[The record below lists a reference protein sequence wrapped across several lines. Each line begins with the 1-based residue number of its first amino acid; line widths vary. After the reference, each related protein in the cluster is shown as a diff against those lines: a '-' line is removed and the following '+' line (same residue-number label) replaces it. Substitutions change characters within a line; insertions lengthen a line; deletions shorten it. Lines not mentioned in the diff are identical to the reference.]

1 MEQKGTGSRLFGSR
15 TRMVMLALG
24 AGFAALIIRLFYLQ
38 VVQADMWREKASS
51 QQMYSTSI
59 SANRGNIFDRN
70 MKTLAKSVTVWTVF
84 ISPAEMEE
92 NQRELVASGLSEI
105 LDVDYDMV
113 YEKSLKTWRYNE
125 TIKKKVDNDT
135 GDRVTAFIKENDIK
149 GIYLSEDSMRYYP
162 YGNLA
167 STVLGFTGNDGS
179 GAYGLEA
186 YYNKTLS
193 GTNGVIASVRNA
205 KGTAM
210 PFSEQQIF
218 DAEDGQSLVLTID
231 ETVQHYL
238 EKHLE
243 NAVQEHE
250 VQNRAVG
257 IVMNVKTGE
266 VLGMSTKP
274 DFDPNKPGEI
284 YDPNI
289 KEELDEMKEEA
300 GSDEE
305 KLDAYY
311 EALGEAQLSQWRN
324 KAISDPYEPGSV
336 FKLITASAALETGT
350 VTGSTYF
357 HCPGYIEVAGNRIA
371 CWKRGGHGDLDF
383 VGAIKG
389 SCNPAFIMTG
399 QALGAELF
407 MEYLDKFGLYGLTGV
422 DLPGEATSIMHS
434 RDTMMNENKAS
445 LSSAS
450 FGQTFK
456 VTALQLMTAVNASVN
471 GGYLMQPYVVSQVLD
486 GDGNVIS
493 NTEPVVVR
501 QVISE
506 ETSALVASYAE
517 QVVSGSGGSGARAAV
532 PGYRIGGKTGTS
544 QKLDQDGDDI
554 ILSFY
559 GFAPADDPEIA
570 VLVMLDEPQKN
581 NQYGSV
587 IAAPVVG
594 NILADILPYL
604 GFEPNYTEEQLSSAD
619 MATPYLINYGLQD
632 AQTNLVQAGLQYRVV
647 GNGTVVVNQ
656 TPGAA
661 MPIPGGGT
669 VVLYTEEIEKQTA
682 AVPYVIG
689 KSGNEANRMILNS
702 GFNIK
707 IEGESIEHEGCV
719 AVSQSIEAGENAEIG
734 TVITVTF
741 EVQGN
746 ALPD

>member
-1 MEQKGTGSRLFGSR
+1 MAIKGSKAPGGRVRL
-15 TRMVMLALG
+15 VMLMLG
-24 AGFAALIIRLFYLQ
+24 AAMAVLIVRLFYLQ
-38 VVQADMWREKASS
+38 VVQADMWKEKASS

-59 SANRGNIFDRN
+59 TATRGNIYDRN
-70 MKTLAKSVTVWTVF
+70 MKTLARSVTVWTVF
-84 ISPAEMEE
+84 ISPAEMKEE
-92 NQRELVASGLSEI
+92 QRELVASGLSEI

-135 GDRVTAFIKENDIK
+135 ADEVTAFIQENDIR
-149 GIYLSEDSMRYYP
+149 GIYLTEESMRYYP

-167 STVLGFTGNDGS
+167 STVLGFTGSDGS

-186 YYNKTLS
+186 YYNKALS
-193 GTNGVIASVRNA
+193 GTDGVIASVRNA

-210 PFSEQQIF
+210 PFSEQQIY

-266 VLGMSTKP
+266 ILAMSTKP
-274 DFDPNKPGEI
+274 DFDPNEPSAI
-284 YDPNI
+284 YDTATA
-289 KEELDEMKEEA
+289 EALAEQLEEA
-300 GSDEE
+300 GGDEE

-311 EALGEAQLSQWRN
+311 EALGEAQLAQWRN

-350 VTGSTYF
+350 VTGSTPFY
-357 HCPGYIEVAGNRIA
+357 CPGYIEVAGNRIA
-371 CWKRGGHGDLDF
+371 CWKAGGHGNLDF

-407 MEYLDKFGLYGLTGV
+407 MEYLDKFGLYDVTGV

-434 RDTMMNENKAS
+434 RETMLNENMAS

-456 VTALQLMTAVNASVN
+456 VTALELMTAVNATVN

-486 GDGNVIS
+486 SDGNVIS
-493 NTEPVVVR
+493 STEPVVVR

-517 QVVSGSGGSGARAAV
+517 QVVSGEGGSGARAAV

-544 QKLDQDGDDI
+544 QKLDQEGDET

-604 GFEPNYTEEQLSSAD
+604 GFEPSYTEEELSSAD
-619 MATPYLINYGLQD
+619 MPTPYL
-632 AQTNLVQAGLQYRVV
+632 RV
-647 GNGTVVVNQ
+647 
-656 TPGAA
+656 
-661 MPIPGGGT
+661 
-669 VVLYTEEIEKQTA
+669 
-682 AVPYVIG
+682 
-689 KSGNEANRMILNS
+689 
-702 GFNIK
+702 
-707 IEGESIEHEGCV
+707 
-719 AVSQSIEAGENAEIG
+719 
-734 TVITVTF
+734 
-741 EVQGN
+741 
-746 ALPD
+746 

>member
-1 MEQKGTGSRLFGSR
+1 MAIKGSKAPGGRVRL
-15 TRMVMLALG
+15 VMLMLG
-24 AGFAALIIRLFYLQ
+24 AAMAVLIVRLFYLQ
-38 VVQADMWREKASS
+38 VVQADMWKEKASS

-59 SANRGNIFDRN
+59 TATRGNIYDRN
-70 MKTLAKSVTVWTVF
+70 MKTLARSVTVWTVF
-84 ISPAEMEE
+84 ISPAEMKEE
-92 NQRELVASGLSEI
+92 QRELVASGLSEI

-125 TIKKKVDNDT
+125 TIKRRVDNDT
-135 GDRVTAFIKENDIK
+135 ADEVTAFIQENDIR
-149 GIYLSEDSMRYYP
+149 GIYLTEESMRYYP

-167 STVLGFTGNDGS
+167 STVLGFTGSDGS

-186 YYNKTLS
+186 YYNKALS
-193 GTNGVIASVRNA
+193 GTDGVIASVRNA

-210 PFSEQQIF
+210 PFSEQQIY

-257 IVMNVKTGE
+257 IVMDVKTGE
-266 VLGMSTKP
+266 ILAMSTKP
-274 DFDPNKPGEI
+274 DFDPNEPSAI
-284 YDPNI
+284 YDTATA
-289 KEELDEMKEEA
+289 EALAEQLEEA
-300 GSDEE
+300 GGDEE

-311 EALGEAQLSQWRN
+311 EALGEAQLAQWRN

-350 VTGSTYF
+350 VTGSTPFY
-357 HCPGYIEVAGNRIA
+357 CPGYIEVAGNRIA
-371 CWKRGGHGDLDF
+371 CWKAGGHGNLDF

-407 MEYLDKFGLYGLTGV
+407 MEYLDKFGLYDVTGV

-434 RDTMMNENKAS
+434 RETMLNENMAS

-456 VTALQLMTAVNASVN
+456 VTALELMTAVNATVN

-486 GDGNVIS
+486 SDGNVIS
-493 NTEPVVVR
+493 STEPVVVR

-517 QVVSGSGGSGARAAV
+517 QVVSGEGGSGARAAV

-544 QKLDQDGDDI
+544 QKLDQEGDET

-594 NILADILPYL
+594 NVLADILPYL
-604 GFEPNYTEEQLSSAD
+604 GFEPSYTEEELSSAD
-619 MATPYLINYGLQD
+619 MATPYLINYGLQE
-632 AQTNLVQAGLQYRVV
+632 AQSTLVQAGLEYRVV
-647 GNGTVVVNQ
+647 GSGTTVVGQ

-669 VVLYTEEIEKQTA
+669 VVLYTEEGEKTTA
-682 AVPYVIG
+682 SVPYVIG
-689 KSGNEANRMILNS
+689 KTGNEANRLILNA

-707 IEGESIEHEGCV
+707 IEGESLEHEGCV
-719 AVSQSIEAGENAEIG
+719 AVAQSIEAGENAEIG

>member
-1 MEQKGTGSRLFGSR
+1 MAIKGSKAPGGRVRL
-15 TRMVMLALG
+15 VMLMLG
-24 AGFAALIIRLFYLQ
+24 AAMAVLIVRLFYLQ
-38 VVQADMWREKASS
+38 VVQADMWKEKASS

-59 SANRGNIFDRN
+59 TATRGNIYDRN
-70 MKTLAKSVTVWTVF
+70 MKTLARSVTVWTVF
-84 ISPAEMEE
+84 ISPAEMKEE
-92 NQRELVASGLSEI
+92 QRELVASGLSEI

-135 GDRVTAFIKENDIK
+135 ADEVTAFIQENDIK
-149 GIYLSEDSMRYYP
+149 GIYLTEESMRYYP

-167 STVLGFTGNDGS
+167 STVLGFTGSDGS

-186 YYNKTLS
+186 YYNKALS
-193 GTNGVIASVRNA
+193 GTDGVIASVRNA

-210 PFSEQQIF
+210 PFSEQQIY

-266 VLGMSTKP
+266 ILAMSTKP
-274 DFDPNKPGEI
+274 DFDPNEPSAI
-284 YDPNI
+284 YDTATA
-289 KEELDEMKEEA
+289 EALAEQLEEA
-300 GSDEE
+300 GGDEE

-311 EALGEAQLSQWRN
+311 EALGEAQLAQWRN

-350 VTGSTYF
+350 VTGSTPFY
-357 HCPGYIEVAGNRIA
+357 CPGYIEVAGNRIA
-371 CWKRGGHGDLDF
+371 CWKAGGHGNLDF

-407 MEYLDKFGLYGLTGV
+407 MEYLDKFGLYDVTGV

-434 RDTMMNENKAS
+434 RETMLNENMAS

-456 VTALQLMTAVNASVN
+456 VTALELMTAVNATVN

-486 GDGNVIS
+486 SDGNVIS
-493 NTEPVVVR
+493 STEPVVVR

-517 QVVSGSGGSGARAAV
+517 QVVSGEGGSGARAAV

-544 QKLDQDGDDI
+544 QKLDQEGDET

-604 GFEPNYTEEQLSSAD
+604 GFEPSYTEEELSSAD
-619 MATPYLINYGLQD
+619 MATPYLINYGLQE
-632 AQTNLVQAGLQYRVV
+632 AQSTLVQAGLEYRVV
-647 GNGTVVVNQ
+647 GSGTTVVGQ

-669 VVLYTEEIEKQTA
+669 VVLYTEEGEKTTA
-682 AVPYVIG
+682 SVPYVIG
-689 KSGNEANRMILNS
+689 KTGNEANRLILNA

-707 IEGESIEHEGCV
+707 IEGESLEHEGCV
-719 AVSQSIEAGENAEIG
+719 AVAQSIEAGENAEIG

>member
-1 MEQKGTGSRLFGSR
+1 MAIKGSKAPGGRVRL
-15 TRMVMLALG
+15 VMLMLG
-24 AGFAALIIRLFYLQ
+24 AAMAVLIVRLFYLQ
-38 VVQADMWREKASS
+38 VVQADMWKEKASS

-59 SANRGNIFDRN
+59 TATRGNIYDRN
-70 MKTLAKSVTVWTVF
+70 MKTLARSVTVWTVF
-84 ISPAEMEE
+84 ISPAEMKEE
-92 NQRELVASGLSEI
+92 QRELVASGLSEI

-135 GDRVTAFIKENDIK
+135 ADAVTAFIQENDIR
-149 GIYLSEDSMRYYP
+149 GIYLTEESMRYYP

-167 STVLGFTGNDGS
+167 STVLGFTGSDGS

-186 YYNKTLS
+186 YYNKALS
-193 GTNGVIASVRNA
+193 GTDGVIASVRNA

-210 PFSEQQIF
+210 PFSEQQIY

-266 VLGMSTKP
+266 ILAMSTKP
-274 DFDPNKPGEI
+274 DFDPNEPSAI
-284 YDPNI
+284 YDTATA
-289 KEELDEMKEEA
+289 EALAEQLEEA
-300 GSDEE
+300 GGDEE

-311 EALGEAQLSQWRN
+311 EALGEAQLAQWRN

-350 VTGSTYF
+350 VTGSTPFY
-357 HCPGYIEVAGNRIA
+357 CPGYIEVAGNRIA
-371 CWKRGGHGDLDF
+371 CWKAGGHGNLDF

-407 MEYLDKFGLYGLTGV
+407 MEYLDKFGLYDVTGV

-434 RDTMMNENKAS
+434 RETMLNENMAS

-456 VTALQLMTAVNASVN
+456 VTALELMTAVNATVN

-486 GDGNVIS
+486 SDGNVIS
-493 NTEPVVVR
+493 STEPVVVR

-517 QVVSGSGGSGARAAV
+517 QVVSGEGGSGARAAV

-544 QKLDQDGDDI
+544 QKLDQEGDET

-604 GFEPNYTEEQLSSAD
+604 GFEPSYTEEELSSAD
-619 MATPYLINYGLQD
+619 MANPYLINYGLQE
-632 AQTNLVQAGLQYRVV
+632 AQSTLVQAGLEYRVV
-647 GNGTVVVNQ
+647 GSGTTVVGQ

-669 VVLYTEEIEKQTA
+669 VVLYTEEGEKTTA
-682 AVPYVIG
+682 SVPYVIG
-689 KSGNEANRMILNS
+689 KTGNEANRLILNA

-707 IEGESIEHEGCV
+707 IEGESLEHEGCV
-719 AVSQSIEAGENAEIG
+719 AVAQSIEAGENAEIG

>member
-1 MEQKGTGSRLFGSR
+1 MAIKGSKAPGGRVRL
-15 TRMVMLALG
+15 VMLMLG
-24 AGFAALIIRLFYLQ
+24 AAMAVLIVRLFYLQ
-38 VVQADMWREKASS
+38 VVQADMWKEKASS

-59 SANRGNIFDRN
+59 TATRGNIYDRN
-70 MKTLAKSVTVWTVF
+70 MKTLARSVTVWTVF
-84 ISPAEMEE
+84 ISPAEMKEE
-92 NQRELVASGLSEI
+92 QRELVASGLSEI

-135 GDRVTAFIKENDIK
+135 ADAVTAFIQENDIR
-149 GIYLSEDSMRYYP
+149 GIYLTEESMRYYP

-167 STVLGFTGNDGS
+167 STVLGFTGSDGS

-186 YYNKTLS
+186 YYNKALS
-193 GTNGVIASVRNA
+193 GTDGVIASVRNA

-210 PFSEQQIF
+210 PFSEQQIY

-257 IVMNVKTGE
+257 IVMDVKTGE
-266 VLGMSTKP
+266 ILAMSTKP
-274 DFDPNKPGEI
+274 DFDPNEPSAI
-284 YDPNI
+284 YDTAAA
-289 KEELDEMKEEA
+289 EALAEQLEEA
-300 GSDEE
+300 GGDEE

-311 EALGEAQLSQWRN
+311 EALGEAQLAQWRN

-350 VTGSTYF
+350 VTGSTPFY
-357 HCPGYIEVAGNRIA
+357 CPGYIEVAGNRIA
-371 CWKRGGHGDLDF
+371 CWKAGGHGNLDF

-407 MEYLDKFGLYGLTGV
+407 MEYLDKFGLYDVTGV

-434 RDTMMNENKAS
+434 RETMLNENMAS

-456 VTALQLMTAVNASVN
+456 VTALELMTAVNATVN

-486 GDGNVIS
+486 SDGNVIS
-493 NTEPVVVR
+493 STEPVVVR

-517 QVVSGSGGSGARAAV
+517 QVVSGEGGSGARAAV

-544 QKLDQDGDDI
+544 QKLDQEGDET

-604 GFEPNYTEEQLSSAD
+604 GFEPSYTEEELSSAD
-619 MATPYLINYGLQD
+619 MATPYLINYGLQE
-632 AQTNLVQAGLQYRVV
+632 AQSTLVQAGLEYRVV
-647 GNGTVVVNQ
+647 GSGTTVVGQ

-669 VVLYTEEIEKQTA
+669 VVLYTEEGEKTTA
-682 AVPYVIG
+682 SVPYVIG
-689 KSGNEANRMILNS
+689 KTGNEANRLILNA

-707 IEGESIEHEGCV
+707 IEGESLEHEGCV
-719 AVSQSIEAGENAEIG
+719 AVAQSIEAGENAEIG

>member
-1 MEQKGTGSRLFGSR
+1 MAIKGSKAPGGRVRL
-15 TRMVMLALG
+15 VMLMLG
-24 AGFAALIIRLFYLQ
+24 AAMTVLIVRLFYLQ
-38 VVQADMWREKASS
+38 VVQADMWKEKASS

-59 SANRGNIFDRN
+59 TATRGNIYDRN
-70 MKTLAKSVTVWTVF
+70 MKTLARSVTVWTVF
-84 ISPAEMEE
+84 ISPAEMKEE
-92 NQRELVASGLSEI
+92 QRELVASGLSEI

-135 GDRVTAFIKENDIK
+135 ADEVTAFIQENDIR
-149 GIYLSEDSMRYYP
+149 GIYLTEESMRYYP

-167 STVLGFTGNDGS
+167 STVLGFTGSDGS

-186 YYNKTLS
+186 YYNKALS
-193 GTNGVIASVRNA
+193 GTDGVIASVRNA

-210 PFSEQQIF
+210 PFSEQQIY

-257 IVMNVKTGE
+257 IVMDVKTGE
-266 VLGMSTKP
+266 ILAMSTKP
-274 DFDPNKPGEI
+274 DFDPNEPSAI
-284 YDPNI
+284 YDTAAA
-289 KEELDEMKEEA
+289 EALAEQLEEA
-300 GSDEE
+300 GGDEE

-311 EALGEAQLSQWRN
+311 EALGEAQLAQWRN

-350 VTGSTYF
+350 VTGSTPFY
-357 HCPGYIEVAGNRIA
+357 CPGYIEVAGNRIA
-371 CWKRGGHGDLDF
+371 CWKAGGHGNLDF

-407 MEYLDKFGLYGLTGV
+407 MEYLDKFGLYDVTGV

-434 RDTMMNENKAS
+434 RETMLNENMAS

-456 VTALQLMTAVNASVN
+456 VTALELMTAVNATVN

-486 GDGNVIS
+486 SDGNVIS
-493 NTEPVVVR
+493 STEPVVVR

-517 QVVSGSGGSGARAAV
+517 QVVSGEGGSGARAAV

-544 QKLDQDGDDI
+544 QKLDQEGDET

-604 GFEPNYTEEQLSSAD
+604 GFEPSYTEEELSSAD
-619 MATPYLINYGLQD
+619 MATPYLINYGLQE
-632 AQTNLVQAGLQYRVV
+632 AQSTLVQAGLEYRVV
-647 GNGTVVVNQ
+647 GSGTTVVGQ

-669 VVLYTEEIEKQTA
+669 VVLYTEEGEKTTA
-682 AVPYVIG
+682 SVPYVIG
-689 KSGNEANRMILNS
+689 KTGNEANRLILNA

-707 IEGESIEHEGCV
+707 IEGESLEHEGCV
-719 AVSQSIEAGENAEIG
+719 AVAQSIEAGENAEIG

>member
-1 MEQKGTGSRLFGSR
+1 MAIKGSKAPGGRVRL
-15 TRMVMLALG
+15 VMLMLG
-24 AGFAALIIRLFYLQ
+24 AAMAVLIVRLFYLQ
-38 VVQADMWREKASS
+38 VVQADMWKEKASS

-59 SANRGNIFDRN
+59 TATRGNIYDRN
-70 MKTLAKSVTVWTVF
+70 MKTLARSVTVWTVF
-84 ISPAEMEE
+84 ISPAEMKEE
-92 NQRELVASGLSEI
+92 QRELVASGLSEI

-125 TIKKKVDNDT
+125 TIKRKVDNDT
-135 GDRVTAFIKENDIK
+135 ADEVTAFIQENDIR
-149 GIYLSEDSMRYYP
+149 GIYLTEESMRYYP

-167 STVLGFTGNDGS
+167 STVLGFTGSDGS

-186 YYNKTLS
+186 YYNKALS
-193 GTNGVIASVRNA
+193 GTDGVIASVRNA

-210 PFSEQQIF
+210 PFSEQQIY

-257 IVMNVKTGE
+257 IVMDVKTGE
-266 VLGMSTKP
+266 ILAMSTKP
-274 DFDPNKPGEI
+274 DFDPNEPSAI
-284 YDPNI
+284 YDTATA
-289 KEELDEMKEEA
+289 EALAEQLEEA
-300 GSDEE
+300 GGDEE

-311 EALGEAQLSQWRN
+311 EALGEAQLAQWRN

-350 VTGSTYF
+350 VTGSTPFY
-357 HCPGYIEVAGNRIA
+357 CPGYIEVAGNRIA
-371 CWKRGGHGDLDF
+371 CWKAGGHGNIDF

-407 MEYLDKFGLYGLTGV
+407 MEYLDKFGLYDVTGV

-434 RDTMMNENKAS
+434 RETMLNENMAS

-456 VTALQLMTAVNASVN
+456 VTALELMTAVNATVN

-486 GDGNVIS
+486 SDGNVIS
-493 NTEPVVVR
+493 STEPVVVR

-517 QVVSGSGGSGARAAV
+517 QVVSGEGGSGARAAV

-544 QKLDQDGDDI
+544 QKLDQEGDET

-604 GFEPNYTEEQLSSAD
+604 GFEPSYTEEELSSAD
-619 MATPYLINYGLQD
+619 MATPYLINYGLQE
-632 AQTNLVQAGLQYRVV
+632 AQSTLVQAGLEYRVV
-647 GNGTVVVNQ
+647 GSGTTVVGQ

-669 VVLYTEEIEKQTA
+669 VVLYTEEGEKTTA
-682 AVPYVIG
+682 SVPYVIG
-689 KSGNEANRMILNS
+689 KTGNEANRLILNA

-707 IEGESIEHEGCV
+707 IEGESLEHEGCV
-719 AVSQSIEAGENAEIG
+719 AVAQSIEAGENAEIG

>member
-1 MEQKGTGSRLFGSR
+1 MAIKGSKAPGGRVRL
-15 TRMVMLALG
+15 VMLMLG
-24 AGFAALIIRLFYLQ
+24 AAMTVLIVRLFYLQ
-38 VVQADMWREKASS
+38 VVQADMWKEKASS

-59 SANRGNIFDRN
+59 TATRGNIYDRN
-70 MKTLAKSVTVWTVF
+70 MKTLARSVTVWTVF
-84 ISPAEMEE
+84 ISPAEMKEE
-92 NQRELVASGLSEI
+92 QRELVASGLSEI

-135 GDRVTAFIKENDIK
+135 ADEVTAFIQENDIK
-149 GIYLSEDSMRYYP
+149 GIYLTEESMRYYP

-167 STVLGFTGNDGS
+167 STVLGFTGSDGS

-186 YYNKTLS
+186 YYNKALS
-193 GTNGVIASVRNA
+193 GTDGVIASVRNA

-210 PFSEQQIF
+210 PFSEQQIY

-257 IVMNVKTGE
+257 IVMDVKTGE
-266 VLGMSTKP
+266 ILAMSTKP
-274 DFDPNKPGEI
+274 DFDPNEPSAI
-284 YDPNI
+284 YDTTTA
-289 KEELDEMKEEA
+289 EALAEQLEEA
-300 GSDEE
+300 GGDEE

-311 EALGEAQLSQWRN
+311 EALGEAQLAQWRN

-350 VTGSTYF
+350 VTGSTPFY
-357 HCPGYIEVAGNRIA
+357 CPGYIEVAGNRIA
-371 CWKRGGHGDLDF
+371 CWKAGGHGNLDF

-407 MEYLDKFGLYGLTGV
+407 MEYLDKFGLYDVTGV

-434 RDTMMNENKAS
+434 RETMLNENMAS

-456 VTALQLMTAVNASVN
+456 VTALELMTAVNATVN

-486 GDGNVIS
+486 SDGNVIS
-493 NTEPVVVR
+493 STEPVVVR

-517 QVVSGSGGSGARAAV
+517 QVVSGEGGSGARAAV

-544 QKLDQDGDDI
+544 QKLDQEGDET

-604 GFEPNYTEEQLSSAD
+604 GFEPSYTEEELSSAD
-619 MATPYLINYGLQD
+619 MATPYLINYGLQE
-632 AQTNLVQAGLQYRVV
+632 AQSTLVQAGLEYRVV
-647 GNGTVVVNQ
+647 GSGTTVVGQ

-669 VVLYTEEIEKQTA
+669 VVLYTEEGEKTTA
-682 AVPYVIG
+682 SVPYVIG
-689 KSGNEANRMILNS
+689 KTGNEANRLILNA

-707 IEGESIEHEGCV
+707 IEGESLEHEGCV
-719 AVSQSIEAGENAEIG
+719 AVAQSIEAGENAEIG

>member
-1 MEQKGTGSRLFGSR
+1 MAIKGSKAPGGRVRL
-15 TRMVMLALG
+15 VMLMLG
-24 AGFAALIIRLFYLQ
+24 AAMAVLIVRLFYLQ
-38 VVQADMWREKASS
+38 VVQADMWKEKASS

-59 SANRGNIFDRN
+59 TATRGNIYDRN
-70 MKTLAKSVTVWTVF
+70 MKTLARSVTVWTVF
-84 ISPAEMEE
+84 ISPAEMKEE
-92 NQRELVASGLSEI
+92 QRELVASGLSEI

-135 GDRVTAFIKENDIK
+135 ADEVTAFIQENDIK
-149 GIYLSEDSMRYYP
+149 GIYLTEESMRYYP

-167 STVLGFTGNDGS
+167 STVLGFTGSDGS

-186 YYNKTLS
+186 YYNKALS
-193 GTNGVIASVRNA
+193 GTDGVIASVRNA

-210 PFSEQQIF
+210 PFSEQQIY

-257 IVMNVKTGE
+257 IVMDVKTGE
-266 VLGMSTKP
+266 ILAMSTKP
-274 DFDPNKPGEI
+274 DFDPNEPSAI
-284 YDPNI
+284 YDTTTA
-289 KEELDEMKEEA
+289 EALAEQLEEA
-300 GSDEE
+300 GGDEE

-311 EALGEAQLSQWRN
+311 EALGEAQLAQWRN

-350 VTGSTYF
+350 VTGSTPFY
-357 HCPGYIEVAGNRIA
+357 CPGYIEVAGNRIA
-371 CWKRGGHGDLDF
+371 CWKAGGHGNLDF

-407 MEYLDKFGLYGLTGV
+407 MEYLDKFGLYDVTGV

-434 RDTMMNENKAS
+434 RETMLNENMAS

-456 VTALQLMTAVNASVN
+456 VTALELMTAVNATVN

-486 GDGNVIS
+486 SDGNVIS
-493 NTEPVVVR
+493 STEPVVVR

-517 QVVSGSGGSGARAAV
+517 QVVSGEGGSGARAAV

-544 QKLDQDGDDI
+544 QKLDQEGDET

-604 GFEPNYTEEQLSSAD
+604 GFEPSYTEEELSSAD
-619 MATPYLINYGLQD
+619 MATPYLINYGLQE
-632 AQTNLVQAGLQYRVV
+632 AQSTLVQAGLEYRVV
-647 GNGTVVVNQ
+647 GSGTTVVGQ

-669 VVLYTEEIEKQTA
+669 VVLYTEEGEKTTA
-682 AVPYVIG
+682 SVPYVIG
-689 KSGNEANRMILNS
+689 KTGNEANRLILNA

-707 IEGESIEHEGCV
+707 IEGESLEHEGCV
-719 AVSQSIEAGENAEIG
+719 AVAQSIEAGENAEIG

>member
-1 MEQKGTGSRLFGSR
+1 MAIKGSKAPGGRVRL
-15 TRMVMLALG
+15 VMLMLG
-24 AGFAALIIRLFYLQ
+24 AAMAVLIVRLFYLQ
-38 VVQADMWREKASS
+38 VVQADMWKEKASS

-59 SANRGNIFDRN
+59 TATRGNIYDRN
-70 MKTLAKSVTVWTVF
+70 MKTLARSVTVWTVF
-84 ISPAEMEE
+84 ISPAEMKEE
-92 NQRELVASGLSEI
+92 QRELVASGLSEI

-135 GDRVTAFIKENDIK
+135 ADEVTAFIQENDIK
-149 GIYLSEDSMRYYP
+149 GIYLTEESMRYYP

-167 STVLGFTGNDGS
+167 STVLGFTGSDGS

-186 YYNKTLS
+186 YYNKALS
-193 GTNGVIASVRNA
+193 GTDGVIASVRNA

-210 PFSEQQIF
+210 PFSEQQIY

-266 VLGMSTKP
+266 ILAMSTKP
-274 DFDPNKPGEI
+274 DFDPNEPSAI
-284 YDPNI
+284 YDTAAA
-289 KEELDEMKEEA
+289 EALAEQLEEA
-300 GSDEE
+300 GGDEE

-311 EALGEAQLSQWRN
+311 EALGEAQLAQWRN

-350 VTGSTYF
+350 VTGSTPFY
-357 HCPGYIEVAGNRIA
+357 CPGYIEVAGNRIA
-371 CWKRGGHGDLDF
+371 CWKAGGHGNLDF

-407 MEYLDKFGLYGLTGV
+407 MEYLDKFGLYDVTGV

-434 RDTMMNENKAS
+434 RETMLNENMAS

-456 VTALQLMTAVNASVN
+456 VTALELMTAVNATVN

-486 GDGNVIS
+486 SDGNVIS
-493 NTEPVVVR
+493 STEPVVVR

-517 QVVSGSGGSGARAAV
+517 QVVSGEGGSGARAAV

-544 QKLDQDGDDI
+544 QKLDQEGDET

-604 GFEPNYTEEQLSSAD
+604 GFEPSYTEEELSSAD
-619 MATPYLINYGLQD
+619 MATPYLINYGLQE
-632 AQTNLVQAGLQYRVV
+632 AQSTLVQAGLEYRVV
-647 GNGTVVVNQ
+647 GSGTTVVGQ

-669 VVLYTEEIEKQTA
+669 VVLYTEEGEKTTA
-682 AVPYVIG
+682 SVPYVIG
-689 KSGNEANRMILNS
+689 KTGNEANRLILNA

-707 IEGESIEHEGCV
+707 IEGESLEHEGCV
-719 AVSQSIEAGENAEIG
+719 AVAQSIEAGENAEIG

>member
-1 MEQKGTGSRLFGSR
+1 MAIKGSKAPGGRVRL
-15 TRMVMLALG
+15 VMLMLG
-24 AGFAALIIRLFYLQ
+24 AAMTVLIVRLFYLQ
-38 VVQADMWREKASS
+38 VVQADMWKEKASS

-59 SANRGNIFDRN
+59 TATRGNIYDRN
-70 MKTLAKSVTVWTVF
+70 MKTLARSVTVWTVF
-84 ISPAEMEE
+84 ISPAEMKEE
-92 NQRELVASGLSEI
+92 QRELVASGLSEI

-125 TIKKKVDNDT
+125 TIKRRVDNDT
-135 GDRVTAFIKENDIK
+135 ADEVTAFIQENDIR
-149 GIYLSEDSMRYYP
+149 GIYLTEESMRYYP

-167 STVLGFTGNDGS
+167 STVLGFTGRDGS

-186 YYNKTLS
+186 YYNKALS
-193 GTNGVIASVRNA
+193 GTDGVIASVRNA

-210 PFSEQQIF
+210 PFSEQQIY

-266 VLGMSTKP
+266 ILAMSTKP
-274 DFDPNKPGEI
+274 DFDPNEPSAI
-284 YDPNI
+284 YDTATA
-289 KEELDEMKEEA
+289 EALAEQLEEA
-300 GSDEE
+300 GGDEE

-311 EALGEAQLSQWRN
+311 EALGEAQLAQWRN

-350 VTGSTYF
+350 VTGSTPFY
-357 HCPGYIEVAGNRIA
+357 CPGYIEVAGNRIA
-371 CWKRGGHGDLDF
+371 CWKAGGHGNLDF

-407 MEYLDKFGLYGLTGV
+407 MEYLDKFGLYDVTGV

-434 RDTMMNENKAS
+434 RETMLNENMAS

-456 VTALQLMTAVNASVN
+456 VTALELMTAVNATVN

-486 GDGNVIS
+486 SDGNVIS
-493 NTEPVVVR
+493 STEPVVVR

-517 QVVSGSGGSGARAAV
+517 QVVSGEGGSGARAAV

-544 QKLDQDGDDI
+544 QKLDQEGDET

-604 GFEPNYTEEQLSSAD
+604 GFEPSYTEEELSSAD
-619 MATPYLINYGLQD
+619 MATPYLINYGLQE
-632 AQTNLVQAGLQYRVV
+632 AQSTLVQAGLEYRVV
-647 GNGTVVVNQ
+647 GSGTTVVGQ

-669 VVLYTEEIEKQTA
+669 VVLYTEEGEKTTA
-682 AVPYVIG
+682 SVPYVIG
-689 KSGNEANRMILNS
+689 KTGNEANRLILNA

-707 IEGESIEHEGCV
+707 IEGESLEHEGCV
-719 AVSQSIEAGENAEIG
+719 AVAQSIEAGENAEIG

>member
-1 MEQKGTGSRLFGSR
+1 MAIKGSKAPGGRVRL
-15 TRMVMLALG
+15 VMLMLG
-24 AGFAALIIRLFYLQ
+24 AAMAVLLVRLFYLQ
-38 VVQADMWREKASS
+38 VVQADMWKEKASS

-59 SANRGNIFDRN
+59 TATRGNIYDRN
-70 MKTLAKSVTVWTVF
+70 MKTLARSVTVWTVF
-84 ISPAEMEE
+84 ISPAEMKEE
-92 NQRELVASGLSEI
+92 QRELVASGLSEI

-125 TIKKKVDNDT
+125 TIKRKVDNDT
-135 GDRVTAFIKENDIK
+135 ADEVTAFIQENDIR
-149 GIYLSEDSMRYYP
+149 GIYLTEESMRYYP

-167 STVLGFTGNDGS
+167 STVLGFTGSDGS

-186 YYNKTLS
+186 YYNKALS
-193 GTNGVIASVRNA
+193 GTDGVIASVRNA

-210 PFSEQQIF
+210 PFSEQQIY

-257 IVMNVKTGE
+257 IVMDVKTGE
-266 VLGMSTKP
+266 ILAMSTKP
-274 DFDPNKPGEI
+274 DFDPNEPSAI
-284 YDPNI
+284 YDTAAA
-289 KEELDEMKEEA
+289 EALAEQLEEA
-300 GSDEE
+300 GGDEE

-311 EALGEAQLSQWRN
+311 EALGEAQLAQWRN

-350 VTGSTYF
+350 VTGSTPFY
-357 HCPGYIEVAGNRIA
+357 CPGYIEVAGNRIA
-371 CWKRGGHGDLDF
+371 CWKAGGHGNLDF

-407 MEYLDKFGLYGLTGV
+407 MEYLDKFGLYDVTGV

-434 RDTMMNENKAS
+434 RETMLNENMAS

-456 VTALQLMTAVNASVN
+456 VTALELMTAVNATVN

-486 GDGNVIS
+486 SDGNVIS
-493 NTEPVVVR
+493 STEPVVVR

-517 QVVSGSGGSGARAAV
+517 QVVSGEGGSGARAAV

-544 QKLDQDGDDI
+544 QKLDQEGDET

-604 GFEPNYTEEQLSSAD
+604 GFEPSYTEEELSSAD
-619 MATPYLINYGLQD
+619 MATPYLINYGLQE
-632 AQTNLVQAGLQYRVV
+632 AQSTLVQAGLEYRVV
-647 GNGTVVVNQ
+647 GSGTTIVGQ

-669 VVLYTEEIEKQTA
+669 VVLYTEEGEKTTA
-682 AVPYVIG
+682 SVPYVIG
-689 KSGNEANRMILNS
+689 KTGNEANRLILNA

-707 IEGESIEHEGCV
+707 IEGESLEHEGCV
-719 AVSQSIEAGENAEIG
+719 AVAQSIEAGENAEIG

>member
-1 MEQKGTGSRLFGSR
+1 MAIKGSKAPGGRVRL
-15 TRMVMLALG
+15 VMLMLG
-24 AGFAALIIRLFYLQ
+24 AAMAVLIVRLFYLQ
-38 VVQADMWREKASS
+38 VVQADMWKEKASS

-59 SANRGNIFDRN
+59 TATRGNIYDRN
-70 MKTLAKSVTVWTVF
+70 MKTLARSVTVWTVF
-84 ISPAEMEE
+84 ISPAEMKEE
-92 NQRELVASGLSEI
+92 QRELVASGLSEI

-135 GDRVTAFIKENDIK
+135 ADEVTAFIQENDIR
-149 GIYLSEDSMRYYP
+149 GIYLTEEAMRYYP

-167 STVLGFTGNDGS
+167 STVLGFTGSDGS

-186 YYNKTLS
+186 YYNKALS
-193 GTNGVIASVRNA
+193 GTDGVIASVRNA

-210 PFSEQQIF
+210 PFSEQQIY

-257 IVMNVKTGE
+257 IVMDVKTGE
-266 VLGMSTKP
+266 ILAMSTKP
-274 DFDPNKPGEI
+274 DFDPNEPSAI
-284 YDPNI
+284 YDTATA
-289 KEELDEMKEEA
+289 EALAEQLEEA
-300 GSDEE
+300 GGDEE

-311 EALGEAQLSQWRN
+311 EALGEAQLAQWRN

-350 VTGSTYF
+350 VTGSTPFY
-357 HCPGYIEVAGNRIA
+357 CPGYIEVAGNRIA
-371 CWKRGGHGDLDF
+371 CWKAGGHGNIDF

-407 MEYLDKFGLYGLTGV
+407 MEYLDKFGLYDVTGV

-434 RDTMMNENKAS
+434 RETMLNENMAS

-456 VTALQLMTAVNASVN
+456 VTALELMTAVNATVN

-486 GDGNVIS
+486 SDGNVIS
-493 NTEPVVVR
+493 STEPVVVR

-517 QVVSGSGGSGARAAV
+517 QVVSGEGGSGARAAV

-544 QKLDQDGDDI
+544 QKLDQEGDET

-604 GFEPNYTEEQLSSAD
+604 GFEPSYTEEELSSAD
-619 MATPYLINYGLQD
+619 MATPYLINYGLQE
-632 AQTNLVQAGLQYRVV
+632 AQSTLVQAGLEYRVV
-647 GNGTVVVNQ
+647 GSGTTVVGQ

-669 VVLYTEEIEKQTA
+669 VVLYTEEGEKTTA
-682 AVPYVIG
+682 SVPYVIG
-689 KSGNEANRMILNS
+689 KTGNEANRLILNA

-707 IEGESIEHEGCV
+707 IEGESLEHEGCV
-719 AVSQSIEAGENAEIG
+719 AVAQSIEAGENAEIG

>member
-1 MEQKGTGSRLFGSR
+1 MAIKGSKAPGGRVRL
-15 TRMVMLALG
+15 VMLMLG
-24 AGFAALIIRLFYLQ
+24 AAMAVLIVRLFYLQ
-38 VVQADMWREKASS
+38 VVQADMWKEKASS

-59 SANRGNIFDRN
+59 TATRGNIYDRN
-70 MKTLAKSVTVWTVF
+70 MKTLARSVTVWTVF
-84 ISPAEMEE
+84 ISPAEMKEE
-92 NQRELVASGLSEI
+92 QRELVASGLSEI

-125 TIKKKVDNDT
+125 TIKRRVDNDT
-135 GDRVTAFIKENDIK
+135 ADEVTAFIQENDIR
-149 GIYLSEDSMRYYP
+149 GIYLTEESMRYYP

-167 STVLGFTGNDGS
+167 STVLGFTGSDGS

-186 YYNKTLS
+186 YYNKALS
-193 GTNGVIASVRNA
+193 GTDGVIASVRNA

-210 PFSEQQIF
+210 PFSEQQIY

-257 IVMNVKTGE
+257 IVMDVKTGE
-266 VLGMSTKP
+266 ILAMSTKP
-274 DFDPNKPGEI
+274 DFDPNEPSAI
-284 YDPNI
+284 YDTTTA
-289 KEELDEMKEEA
+289 EALAEQLEEA
-300 GSDEE
+300 GGDEE

-311 EALGEAQLSQWRN
+311 EALGEAQLAQWRN

-350 VTGSTYF
+350 VTGSTPFY
-357 HCPGYIEVAGNRIA
+357 CPGYIEVAGNRIA
-371 CWKRGGHGDLDF
+371 CWKAGGHGNIDF

-407 MEYLDKFGLYGLTGV
+407 MEYLDKFGLYDVTGV

-434 RDTMMNENKAS
+434 RETMLNENMAS

-456 VTALQLMTAVNASVN
+456 VTALELMTAVNATVN

-486 GDGNVIS
+486 SDGNVIS
-493 NTEPVVVR
+493 STEPVVVR

-517 QVVSGSGGSGARAAV
+517 QVVSGEGGSGARAAV

-544 QKLDQDGDDI
+544 QKLDQEGDET

-604 GFEPNYTEEQLSSAD
+604 GFEPSYTEEELSSAD
-619 MATPYLINYGLQD
+619 MATPYLINYGLQE
-632 AQTNLVQAGLQYRVV
+632 AQSTLVQAGLEYRVV
-647 GNGTVVVNQ
+647 GSGTTVVGQ

-669 VVLYTEEIEKQTA
+669 VVLYTEEGEKTTA
-682 AVPYVIG
+682 SVPYVIG
-689 KSGNEANRMILNS
+689 KTGNEANRLILNA

-707 IEGESIEHEGCV
+707 IEGESLEHEGCV
-719 AVSQSIEAGENAEIG
+719 AVAQSIEAGENAEIG

>member
-1 MEQKGTGSRLFGSR
+1 MAIKGSKAPGGRVRL
-15 TRMVMLALG
+15 VMLMLG
-24 AGFAALIIRLFYLQ
+24 AAMAVLIVRLFYLQ
-38 VVQADMWREKASS
+38 VVQADMWKEKASS

-59 SANRGNIFDRN
+59 TATRGNIYDRN
-70 MKTLAKSVTVWTVF
+70 MKTLARSVTVWTVF
-84 ISPAEMEE
+84 ISPAEMKEE
-92 NQRELVASGLSEI
+92 QRELVASGLSEI

-135 GDRVTAFIKENDIK
+135 ADEVTAFIQENDIR
-149 GIYLSEDSMRYYP
+149 GIYLTEESMRYYP

-167 STVLGFTGNDGS
+167 STVLGFTGSDGS

-186 YYNKTLS
+186 YYNKALS
-193 GTNGVIASVRNA
+193 GTDGVIASVRNA

-210 PFSEQQIF
+210 PFSEQQIY

-266 VLGMSTKP
+266 ILAMSTKP
-274 DFDPNKPGEI
+274 DFDPNEPSAI
-284 YDPNI
+284 YDTATA
-289 KEELDEMKEEA
+289 EALAEQLEEA
-300 GSDEE
+300 GGDEE

-311 EALGEAQLSQWRN
+311 EALGEAQLAQWRN
-324 KAISDPYEPGSV
+324 KAISAPYEPGSV

-350 VTGSTYF
+350 VTGSTPFY
-357 HCPGYIEVAGNRIA
+357 CPGYIEVAGNRIA
-371 CWKRGGHGDLDF
+371 CWKAGGHGNLDF

-407 MEYLDKFGLYGLTGV
+407 MEYLDKFGLYDVTGV

-434 RDTMMNENKAS
+434 RETMLNENMAS

-456 VTALQLMTAVNASVN
+456 VTALELMTAVNATVN

-486 GDGNVIS
+486 SDGNVIS
-493 NTEPVVVR
+493 STEPVVVR

-517 QVVSGSGGSGARAAV
+517 QVVSGEGGSGARAAV

-544 QKLDQDGDDI
+544 QKLDQEGDET

-604 GFEPNYTEEQLSSAD
+604 GFEPSYTEEELSSAD
-619 MATPYLINYGLQD
+619 MATPYLINYGLQE
-632 AQTNLVQAGLQYRVV
+632 AQSTLVQAGLEYRVV
-647 GNGTVVVNQ
+647 GSGTTVVGQ

-669 VVLYTEEIEKQTA
+669 VVLYTEEGEKTTA
-682 AVPYVIG
+682 SVPYVIG
-689 KSGNEANRMILNS
+689 KTGNEANRLILNA

-707 IEGESIEHEGCV
+707 IEGESLEHEGCV
-719 AVSQSIEAGENAEIG
+719 AVAQSIEAGENAEIG

>member
-1 MEQKGTGSRLFGSR
+1 MAIKGSKAPGGRVRL
-15 TRMVMLALG
+15 VMLMLG
-24 AGFAALIIRLFYLQ
+24 AAMAVLIVRLFYLQ
-38 VVQADMWREKASS
+38 VVQADMWKEKASS

-59 SANRGNIFDRN
+59 TATRGNIYDRN
-70 MKTLAKSVTVWTVF
+70 MKTLARSVTVWTVF
-84 ISPAEMEE
+84 ISPAEMKEE
-92 NQRELVASGLSEI
+92 QRELVASGLSEI

-125 TIKKKVDNDT
+125 TIKRKVDNDT
-135 GDRVTAFIKENDIK
+135 ADEVTAFIQENDIR
-149 GIYLSEDSMRYYP
+149 GIYLTEESMRYYP

-167 STVLGFTGNDGS
+167 STVLGFTGSDGS

-186 YYNKTLS
+186 YYNKALS
-193 GTNGVIASVRNA
+193 GTDGVIASVRNA

-210 PFSEQQIF
+210 PFSEQQIY

-257 IVMNVKTGE
+257 IVMDVKTGE
-266 VLGMSTKP
+266 ILAMSTKP
-274 DFDPNKPGEI
+274 DFDPNEPSAI
-284 YDPNI
+284 YDTTTA
-289 KEELDEMKEEA
+289 EALAEQLEEA
-300 GSDEE
+300 GGDEE

-311 EALGEAQLSQWRN
+311 EALGEAQLAQWRN

-350 VTGSTYF
+350 VTGSTPFY
-357 HCPGYIEVAGNRIA
+357 CPGYIEVAGNRIA
-371 CWKRGGHGDLDF
+371 CWKAGGHGNLDF

-407 MEYLDKFGLYGLTGV
+407 MEYLDKFGLYDVTGV

-434 RDTMMNENKAS
+434 RETMLNENMAS

-456 VTALQLMTAVNASVN
+456 VTALELMTAVNATVN

-486 GDGNVIS
+486 SDGNVIS
-493 NTEPVVVR
+493 STEPVVVR

-517 QVVSGSGGSGARAAV
+517 QVVSGEGGSGARAAV

-544 QKLDQDGDDI
+544 QKLDQEGDET

-604 GFEPNYTEEQLSSAD
+604 GFEPSYTEEELSSAD
-619 MATPYLINYGLQD
+619 MATPYLINYGLQE
-632 AQTNLVQAGLQYRVV
+632 AQSTLVQAGLEYRVV
-647 GNGTVVVNQ
+647 GSGTTVVGQ

-669 VVLYTEEIEKQTA
+669 VVLYTEEGEKTTA
-682 AVPYVIG
+682 SVPYVIG
-689 KSGNEANRMILNS
+689 KTGNEANRLILNA

-707 IEGESIEHEGCV
+707 IEGESLEHEGCV
-719 AVSQSIEAGENAEIG
+719 AVAQSIEAGENAEIG

>member
-1 MEQKGTGSRLFGSR
+1 MAIKGSKAPGGRVRL
-15 TRMVMLALG
+15 VMLMLG
-24 AGFAALIIRLFYLQ
+24 AAMAVLIVRLFYLQ
-38 VVQADMWREKASS
+38 VVQADMWKEKASS

-59 SANRGNIFDRN
+59 TATRGNIYDRN
-70 MKTLAKSVTVWTVF
+70 MKTLARSVTVWTVF
-84 ISPAEMEE
+84 ISPAEMKEE
-92 NQRELVASGLSEI
+92 QRELVASGLSEI

-125 TIKKKVDNDT
+125 TIKRRVDNDT
-135 GDRVTAFIKENDIK
+135 ADEVTAFIQENDIK
-149 GIYLSEDSMRYYP
+149 GIYLTEESMRYYP

-167 STVLGFTGNDGS
+167 STVLGFTGSDGS

-186 YYNKTLS
+186 YYNKALS
-193 GTNGVIASVRNA
+193 GTDGVIASVRNA

-210 PFSEQQIF
+210 PFSEQQIY

-257 IVMNVKTGE
+257 IVMDVKTGE
-266 VLGMSTKP
+266 ILAMSTKP
-274 DFDPNKPGEI
+274 DFDPNEPSAI
-284 YDPNI
+284 YDTAAA
-289 KEELDEMKEEA
+289 EALAEQLEEA
-300 GSDEE
+300 GGDEE

-311 EALGEAQLSQWRN
+311 EALGEAQLAQWRN

-350 VTGSTYF
+350 VTGSTPFY
-357 HCPGYIEVAGNRIA
+357 CPGYIEVAGNRIA
-371 CWKRGGHGDLDF
+371 CWKAGGHGNLDF

-407 MEYLDKFGLYGLTGV
+407 MEYLDKFGLYDVTGV

-434 RDTMMNENKAS
+434 RETMLNENMAS

-456 VTALQLMTAVNASVN
+456 VTALELMTAVNATVN

-486 GDGNVIS
+486 SDGNVIS
-493 NTEPVVVR
+493 STEPVVVR

-517 QVVSGSGGSGARAAV
+517 QVVSGEGGSGARAAV

-544 QKLDQDGDDI
+544 QKLDQEGDET

-604 GFEPNYTEEQLSSAD
+604 GFEPSYTEEELSSAD
-619 MATPYLINYGLQD
+619 MATPYLINYGLQE
-632 AQTNLVQAGLQYRVV
+632 AQSTLVQAGLQYRVV
-647 GNGTVVVNQ
+647 GSGTTVVGQ

-669 VVLYTEEIEKQTA
+669 VVLYTEEGEKTTA
-682 AVPYVIG
+682 SVPYVIG
-689 KSGNEANRMILNS
+689 KTGNEANRLILNA

-707 IEGESIEHEGCV
+707 IEGESLEHEGCV
-719 AVSQSIEAGENAEIG
+719 AVAQSIEAGENAEIG

>member
-1 MEQKGTGSRLFGSR
+1 MAIKGSKAPGGRVRL
-15 TRMVMLALG
+15 VMLMLG
-24 AGFAALIIRLFYLQ
+24 AAMAVLIVRLFYLQ
-38 VVQADMWREKASS
+38 VVQADMWKEKASS

-59 SANRGNIFDRN
+59 TATRGNIYDRN
-70 MKTLAKSVTVWTVF
+70 MKTLARSVTVWTVF
-84 ISPAEMEE
+84 ISPAEMKEE
-92 NQRELVASGLSEI
+92 QRELVASGLSEI

-125 TIKKKVDNDT
+125 TIKRRVDNDT
-135 GDRVTAFIKENDIK
+135 ADEVTAFIQENDIK
-149 GIYLSEDSMRYYP
+149 GIYLTEESMRYYP

-167 STVLGFTGNDGS
+167 STVLGFTGSDGS

-186 YYNKTLS
+186 YYNKALS
-193 GTNGVIASVRNA
+193 GTDGVIASVRNA

-210 PFSEQQIF
+210 PFSEQQIY

-257 IVMNVKTGE
+257 IVMDVKTGE
-266 VLGMSTKP
+266 ILAMSTKP
-274 DFDPNKPGEI
+274 DFDPNEPSAI
-284 YDPNI
+284 YDTATA
-289 KEELDEMKEEA
+289 EALAEQLEEA
-300 GSDEE
+300 GGDEE

-311 EALGEAQLSQWRN
+311 EALGEAQLAQWRN

-350 VTGSTYF
+350 VTGSTPFY
-357 HCPGYIEVAGNRIA
+357 CPGYIEVAGNRIA
-371 CWKRGGHGDLDF
+371 CWKAGGHGNIDF

-407 MEYLDKFGLYGLTGV
+407 MEYLDKFGLYDVTGV
-422 DLPGEATSIMHS
+422 DLPGEATSIMPS
-434 RDTMMNENKAS
+434 RETMLNENMAS

-456 VTALQLMTAVNASVN
+456 VTALELMTAVNATVN

-486 GDGNVIS
+486 SDGNVIS
-493 NTEPVVVR
+493 STEPVVVR

-517 QVVSGSGGSGARAAV
+517 QVVSGEGGSGARAAV

-544 QKLDQDGDDI
+544 QKLDQEGDET

-604 GFEPNYTEEQLSSAD
+604 GFEPSYTEEELSSAD
-619 MATPYLINYGLQD
+619 MATPYLINYGLQE
-632 AQTNLVQAGLQYRVV
+632 AQSTLVQAGLEYRVV
-647 GNGTVVVNQ
+647 GSGTTVVGQ

-669 VVLYTEEIEKQTA
+669 VVLYTEEGEKTTA
-682 AVPYVIG
+682 SVPYVIG
-689 KSGNEANRMILNS
+689 KTGNEANRLILNA

-707 IEGESIEHEGCV
+707 IEGESLEHEGCV
-719 AVSQSIEAGENAEIG
+719 AVAQSIEAGENAEIG

>member
-1 MEQKGTGSRLFGSR
+1 MAIKGSKAPGGRVRL
-15 TRMVMLALG
+15 VMLMLG
-24 AGFAALIIRLFYLQ
+24 AAMAVLIVRLFYLQ
-38 VVQADMWREKASS
+38 VVQADMWKEKASS

-59 SANRGNIFDRN
+59 TATRGNIYDRN
-70 MKTLAKSVTVWTVF
+70 MKTLARSVTVWTVF
-84 ISPAEMEE
+84 ISPAEMKEE
-92 NQRELVASGLSEI
+92 QRELVASGLSEI

-125 TIKKKVDNDT
+125 TIKRRVDNDT
-135 GDRVTAFIKENDIK
+135 ADEVTAFIQENDIR
-149 GIYLSEDSMRYYP
+149 GIYLTEESMRYYP

-167 STVLGFTGNDGS
+167 STVLGFTGSDGS

-186 YYNKTLS
+186 YYNKALS
-193 GTNGVIASVRNA
+193 GTDGVIASVRNA

-210 PFSEQQIF
+210 PFSEQQIY

-266 VLGMSTKP
+266 ILAMSTKP
-274 DFDPNKPGEI
+274 DFDPNEPSAI
-284 YDPNI
+284 YDTTTA
-289 KEELDEMKEEA
+289 EALAEQLEEA
-300 GSDEE
+300 GGDEE

-311 EALGEAQLSQWRN
+311 EALGEAQLAQWRN

-350 VTGSTYF
+350 VTGSTPFY
-357 HCPGYIEVAGNRIA
+357 CPGYIEVAGNRIA
-371 CWKRGGHGDLDF
+371 CWKAGGHGNLDF

-407 MEYLDKFGLYGLTGV
+407 MEYLDKFGLYDVTGV

-434 RDTMMNENKAS
+434 RETMLNENMTS

-456 VTALQLMTAVNASVN
+456 VTALELMTAVNATVN

-486 GDGNVIS
+486 SDGNVIS
-493 NTEPVVVR
+493 STEPVVVR

-517 QVVSGSGGSGARAAV
+517 QVVSGEGGSGARAAV

-544 QKLDQDGDDI
+544 QKLDQEGDET

-604 GFEPNYTEEQLSSAD
+604 GFEPSYTEEELSSAD
-619 MATPYLINYGLQD
+619 MATPYLINYGLQE
-632 AQTNLVQAGLQYRVV
+632 AQSTLVQAGLEYRVV
-647 GNGTVVVNQ
+647 GSGTTVVGQ

-669 VVLYTEEIEKQTA
+669 VVLYTEEGEKTTA
-682 AVPYVIG
+682 SVPYVIG
-689 KSGNEANRMILNS
+689 KTGNEANRLILNA

-707 IEGESIEHEGCV
+707 IEGESLEHEGCV
-719 AVSQSIEAGENAEIG
+719 AVAQSIEAGENAEIG

>member
-1 MEQKGTGSRLFGSR
+1 MAIKGSKAPGGRVRL
-15 TRMVMLALG
+15 VMLMLG
-24 AGFAALIIRLFYLQ
+24 AAMAVLIVRLFYLQ
-38 VVQADMWREKASS
+38 VVQADMWKEKASS

-59 SANRGNIFDRN
+59 TATRGNIYDRN
-70 MKTLAKSVTVWTVF
+70 MKTLARSVTVWTVF
-84 ISPAEMEE
+84 ISPAEMKEE
-92 NQRELVASGLSEI
+92 QRELVASGLSEI

-135 GDRVTAFIKENDIK
+135 ADEVTAFIQENDIR
-149 GIYLSEDSMRYYP
+149 GIYLTEESMRYYP

-167 STVLGFTGNDGS
+167 STVLGFTGSDGS

-186 YYNKTLS
+186 YYNKALS
-193 GTNGVIASVRNA
+193 GTDGVIASVRNA
-205 KGTAM
+205 EGTAM
-210 PFSEQQIF
+210 PFSEQQIY

-266 VLGMSTKP
+266 ILAMSTKP
-274 DFDPNKPGEI
+274 DFDPNEPSAI
-284 YDPNI
+284 YDTAAA
-289 KEELDEMKEEA
+289 EALAEQLEEA
-300 GSDEE
+300 GGDEE

-311 EALGEAQLSQWRN
+311 EALGEAQLAQWRN

-350 VTGSTYF
+350 VTGSTPFY
-357 HCPGYIEVAGNRIA
+357 CPGYIEVAGNRIA
-371 CWKRGGHGDLDF
+371 CWKAGGHGNLDF

-407 MEYLDKFGLYGLTGV
+407 MEYLDKFGLYDVTGV

-434 RDTMMNENKAS
+434 RETMLNENMAS

-456 VTALQLMTAVNASVN
+456 VTALELMTAVNATVN

-486 GDGNVIS
+486 SDGNVIS
-493 NTEPVVVR
+493 STEPVVVR

-517 QVVSGSGGSGARAAV
+517 QVVSGEGGSGARAAV

-544 QKLDQDGDDI
+544 QKLDQEGDET

-604 GFEPNYTEEQLSSAD
+604 GFEPSYTEEELSSAD
-619 MATPYLINYGLQD
+619 MATPYLINYGLQE
-632 AQTNLVQAGLQYRVV
+632 AQSTLVQAGLEYRVV
-647 GNGTVVVNQ
+647 GSGTTVVGQ

-669 VVLYTEEIEKQTA
+669 VVLYTEEGEKTTA
-682 AVPYVIG
+682 SVPYVIG
-689 KSGNEANRMILNS
+689 KTGNEANRLILNA

-707 IEGESIEHEGCV
+707 IEGESLEHEGCV
-719 AVSQSIEAGENAEIG
+719 AVAQSIEAGENAEIG

>member
-1 MEQKGTGSRLFGSR
+1 MAIKGSKAPGGRVRL
-15 TRMVMLALG
+15 VMLMLG
-24 AGFAALIIRLFYLQ
+24 AAMTVLIVRLFYLQ
-38 VVQADMWREKASS
+38 VVQADMWKEKASS

-59 SANRGNIFDRN
+59 TATRGNIYDRN
-70 MKTLAKSVTVWTVF
+70 MKTLARSVTVWTVF
-84 ISPAEMEE
+84 ISPAEMKEE
-92 NQRELVASGLSEI
+92 QRELVASGLSEI

-135 GDRVTAFIKENDIK
+135 ADEVTAFIQENDIR
-149 GIYLSEDSMRYYP
+149 GIYLTEESMRYYP

-167 STVLGFTGNDGS
+167 STVLGFTGSDGS

-186 YYNKTLS
+186 YYNKALS
-193 GTNGVIASVRNA
+193 GTDGVIASVRNA

-210 PFSEQQIF
+210 PFSEQQIY

-266 VLGMSTKP
+266 ILAMSTKP
-274 DFDPNKPGEI
+274 DFDPNEPSAI
-284 YDPNI
+284 YDTAAA
-289 KEELDEMKEEA
+289 EALAEQLEEA
-300 GSDEE
+300 GGDEE

-311 EALGEAQLSQWRN
+311 EALGEAQLAQWRN

-350 VTGSTYF
+350 VTGSTPFY
-357 HCPGYIEVAGNRIA
+357 CPGYIEVAGNRIA
-371 CWKRGGHGDLDF
+371 CWKAGGHGNLDF

-407 MEYLDKFGLYGLTGV
+407 MEYLDKFGLYDVTGV

-434 RDTMMNENKAS
+434 RETMLNENMAS

-456 VTALQLMTAVNASVN
+456 VTALELMTAVNATVN

-486 GDGNVIS
+486 SDGNVIS
-493 NTEPVVVR
+493 STEPVVVR

-517 QVVSGSGGSGARAAV
+517 QVVSGEGGSGARAAV

-544 QKLDQDGDDI
+544 QKLDQEGDET

-604 GFEPNYTEEQLSSAD
+604 GFEPSYTEEELSSAD
-619 MATPYLINYGLQD
+619 MATPYLINYGLQE
-632 AQTNLVQAGLQYRVV
+632 AQSTLVQAGLEYRVV
-647 GNGTVVVNQ
+647 GSGTTVVGQ

-669 VVLYTEEIEKQTA
+669 VVLYTEEGEKTTA
-682 AVPYVIG
+682 SVPYVIG
-689 KSGNEANRMILNS
+689 KTGNEANRLILNA

-707 IEGESIEHEGCV
+707 IEGESLEHEGCV
-719 AVSQSIEAGENAEIG
+719 AVAQSIEAGENAEIG

>member
-1 MEQKGTGSRLFGSR
+1 MAIKGSKAPGGRVRL
-15 TRMVMLALG
+15 VMLMLG
-24 AGFAALIIRLFYLQ
+24 AAMAVLIVRLFYLQ
-38 VVQADMWREKASS
+38 VVQADMWKEKASS

-59 SANRGNIFDRN
+59 TATRGNIYDRN
-70 MKTLAKSVTVWTVF
+70 MKTLARSVTVWTVF
-84 ISPAEMEE
+84 ISPAEMKEE
-92 NQRELVASGLSEI
+92 QRELVASGLSEI

-125 TIKKKVDNDT
+125 TIKRRVDNDT
-135 GDRVTAFIKENDIK
+135 ADEVTAFIQENDIK
-149 GIYLSEDSMRYYP
+149 GIYLTEESMRYYP

-167 STVLGFTGNDGS
+167 STVLGFTGSDGS

-186 YYNKTLS
+186 YYNKALS
-193 GTNGVIASVRNA
+193 GTDGVIASVRNA

-210 PFSEQQIF
+210 PFSEQQIY

-257 IVMNVKTGE
+257 IVMDVKTGE
-266 VLGMSTKP
+266 ILAMSTKP
-274 DFDPNKPGEI
+274 DFDPNEPSAI
-284 YDPNI
+284 YDTATA
-289 KEELDEMKEEA
+289 EALAEQLEEA
-300 GSDEE
+300 GGDEE

-311 EALGEAQLSQWRN
+311 EALGEAQLAQWRN

-350 VTGSTYF
+350 VTGSTPFY
-357 HCPGYIEVAGNRIA
+357 CPGYIEVAGNRIA
-371 CWKRGGHGDLDF
+371 CWKAGGHGNLDF

-407 MEYLDKFGLYGLTGV
+407 MEYLDKFGLYDVTGV

-434 RDTMMNENKAS
+434 RETMLNENMAS

-456 VTALQLMTAVNASVN
+456 VTALELMTAVNATVN

-486 GDGNVIS
+486 SDGNVIS
-493 NTEPVVVR
+493 STEPVVVR

-517 QVVSGSGGSGARAAV
+517 QVVSGEGGSGARAAV

-544 QKLDQDGDDI
+544 QKLDQEGDET

-594 NILADILPYL
+594 NVLADILPYL
-604 GFEPNYTEEQLSSAD
+604 GFEPSYTEEELSSAD
-619 MATPYLINYGLQD
+619 MATPYLINYGLQE
-632 AQTNLVQAGLQYRVV
+632 AQSTLVQAGLEYRVV
-647 GNGTVVVNQ
+647 GSGTTVVGQ

-669 VVLYTEEIEKQTA
+669 VVLYTEEGEKTTA
-682 AVPYVIG
+682 SVPYVIG
-689 KSGNEANRMILNS
+689 KTGNEANRLILNA

-707 IEGESIEHEGCV
+707 IEGESLEHEGCV
-719 AVSQSIEAGENAEIG
+719 AVAQSIEAGENAEIG

>member
-1 MEQKGTGSRLFGSR
+1 MAIKGSKAPGGRVRL
-15 TRMVMLALG
+15 VMLMLG
-24 AGFAALIIRLFYLQ
+24 AAMAVLIVRLFYLQ
-38 VVQADMWREKASS
+38 VVQADMWKEKASS

-59 SANRGNIFDRN
+59 TATRGNIYDRN
-70 MKTLAKSVTVWTVF
+70 MKTLARSVTVWTVF
-84 ISPAEMEE
+84 ISPAEMKEE
-92 NQRELVASGLSEI
+92 QRELVASGLSEI

-125 TIKKKVDNDT
+125 TIKHKVDNDT
-135 GDRVTAFIKENDIK
+135 ADEVTAFIQENDIK
-149 GIYLSEDSMRYYP
+149 GIYLTEESMRYYP

-167 STVLGFTGNDGS
+167 STVLGFTGSDGS

-186 YYNKTLS
+186 YYNKALS
-193 GTNGVIASVRNA
+193 GTDGVIASVRNA

-210 PFSEQQIF
+210 PFSEQQIY

-266 VLGMSTKP
+266 ILAMSTKP
-274 DFDPNKPGEI
+274 DFDPNEPSAI
-284 YDPNI
+284 YDTTTA
-289 KEELDEMKEEA
+289 EALAEQLEEA
-300 GSDEE
+300 GDDEE

-311 EALGEAQLSQWRN
+311 EALGEAQLAQWRN

-350 VTGSTYF
+350 VTGSTPFY
-357 HCPGYIEVAGNRIA
+357 CPGYIEVAGNRIA
-371 CWKRGGHGDLDF
+371 CWKAGGHGNIDF

-407 MEYLDKFGLYGLTGV
+407 MEYLDKFGLYDVTGV

-434 RDTMMNENKAS
+434 RETMLNENMAS

-456 VTALQLMTAVNASVN
+456 VTALELMTAVNATVN

-486 GDGNVIS
+486 SDGNVIS
-493 NTEPVVVR
+493 STEPVVVR

-517 QVVSGSGGSGARAAV
+517 QVVSGEGGSGARAAV

-544 QKLDQDGDDI
+544 QKLDQEGDET

-604 GFEPNYTEEQLSSAD
+604 GFEPSYTEEELSSAD
-619 MATPYLINYGLQD
+619 MATPYLINYGLQE
-632 AQTNLVQAGLQYRVV
+632 AQSTLVQAGLEYRVV
-647 GNGTVVVNQ
+647 GSGTTVVGQ

-669 VVLYTEEIEKQTA
+669 VVLYTEEGEKTTA
-682 AVPYVIG
+682 SVPYVIG
-689 KSGNEANRMILNS
+689 KTGNEANRLILNA

-707 IEGESIEHEGCV
+707 IEGESLEHEGCV
-719 AVSQSIEAGENAEIG
+719 AVAQSIEAGENAEIG

>member
-1 MEQKGTGSRLFGSR
+1 MAIKGSKAPGGRVRL
-15 TRMVMLALG
+15 VMLMLG
-24 AGFAALIIRLFYLQ
+24 AAMAVLIVRLFYLQ
-38 VVQADMWREKASS
+38 VVQADMWKEKASS

-59 SANRGNIFDRN
+59 TATRGNIYDRN
-70 MKTLAKSVTVWTVF
+70 MKTLARSVTVWTVF
-84 ISPAEMEE
+84 ISPAEMKEE
-92 NQRELVASGLSEI
+92 QRELVASGLSEI

-125 TIKKKVDNDT
+125 TIKRRVDNDT
-135 GDRVTAFIKENDIK
+135 ADEVTAFIQENDIK
-149 GIYLSEDSMRYYP
+149 GIYLTEESMRYYP

-167 STVLGFTGNDGS
+167 STVLGFTGSDGS

-186 YYNKTLS
+186 YYNKALS
-193 GTNGVIASVRNA
+193 GTDGVIASVRNA

-210 PFSEQQIF
+210 PFSEQQIY

-257 IVMNVKTGE
+257 IVMNVNTGE
-266 VLGMSTKP
+266 ILAMSTKP
-274 DFDPNKPGEI
+274 DFDPNEPSAI
-284 YDPNI
+284 YDTATA
-289 KEELDEMKEEA
+289 EALAEQLEEA
-300 GSDEE
+300 GGDEE

-311 EALGEAQLSQWRN
+311 EALGEAQLAQWRN

-350 VTGSTYF
+350 VTGSTPFY
-357 HCPGYIEVAGNRIA
+357 CPGYIEVAGNRIA
-371 CWKRGGHGDLDF
+371 CWKAGGHGNIDF

-407 MEYLDKFGLYGLTGV
+407 MEYLDKFGLYDVTGV

-434 RDTMMNENKAS
+434 RETMLNENMAS

-456 VTALQLMTAVNASVN
+456 VTALELMTAVNATVN

-486 GDGNVIS
+486 SDGNVIS
-493 NTEPVVVR
+493 STEPVVVR

-517 QVVSGSGGSGARAAV
+517 QVVSGEGGSGARAAV

-544 QKLDQDGDDI
+544 QKLDQEGDET

-604 GFEPNYTEEQLSSAD
+604 GFEPSYTEEELSSAD
-619 MATPYLINYGLQD
+619 MATPYLINYGLQE
-632 AQTNLVQAGLQYRVV
+632 AQSTLVQAGLEYRVV
-647 GNGTVVVNQ
+647 GSGTTVVGQ

-669 VVLYTEEIEKQTA
+669 VVLYTEEGEKTTA
-682 AVPYVIG
+682 SVPYVIG
-689 KSGNEANRMILNS
+689 KTGNEANRLILNA

-707 IEGESIEHEGCV
+707 IEGESLEHEGCV
-719 AVSQSIEAGENAEIG
+719 AVAQSIEAGENAEIG

>member
-1 MEQKGTGSRLFGSR
+1 MAIKGSKAPGGRVRL
-15 TRMVMLALG
+15 VMLMLG
-24 AGFAALIIRLFYLQ
+24 AAMAVLIVRLFYLQ
-38 VVQADMWREKASS
+38 VVQADMWKEKASS

-59 SANRGNIFDRN
+59 TATRGNIYDRN
-70 MKTLAKSVTVWTVF
+70 MKTLARSVTVWTVF
-84 ISPAEMEE
+84 ISPAEMKED
-92 NQRELVASGLSEI
+92 QRELVASGLSEI

-135 GDRVTAFIKENDIK
+135 ADEVTAFIQENDIR
-149 GIYLSEDSMRYYP
+149 GIYLTEESMRYYP

-167 STVLGFTGNDGS
+167 STVLGFTGSDGS

-186 YYNKTLS
+186 YYNKALS
-193 GTNGVIASVRNA
+193 GTDGVIASVRNA

-210 PFSEQQIF
+210 PFSEQQIY

-257 IVMNVKTGE
+257 IVMDVKTGE
-266 VLGMSTKP
+266 ILAMSTKP
-274 DFDPNKPGEI
+274 DFDPNEPSAI
-284 YDPNI
+284 YDTTTA
-289 KEELDEMKEEA
+289 EALAEQLEEA
-300 GSDEE
+300 GGDEE

-311 EALGEAQLSQWRN
+311 EALGEAQLAQWRN

-350 VTGSTYF
+350 VTGSTPFY
-357 HCPGYIEVAGNRIA
+357 CPGYIEVAGNRIA
-371 CWKRGGHGDLDF
+371 CWKAGGHGNIDF

-407 MEYLDKFGLYGLTGV
+407 MEYLDKFGLYDVTGV

-434 RDTMMNENKAS
+434 RETMLNENMAS

-456 VTALQLMTAVNASVN
+456 VTALELMTAVNATVN

-486 GDGNVIS
+486 SDGNVIS
-493 NTEPVVVR
+493 STEPVVVR

-517 QVVSGSGGSGARAAV
+517 QVVSGEGGSGARAAV

-544 QKLDQDGDDI
+544 QKLDQEGDET

-604 GFEPNYTEEQLSSAD
+604 GFEPSYTEEELSSAD
-619 MATPYLINYGLQD
+619 MATPYLINYGLQE
-632 AQTNLVQAGLQYRVV
+632 AQSTLVQAGLEYRVV
-647 GNGTVVVNQ
+647 GSGTTVVGQ

-669 VVLYTEEIEKQTA
+669 VVLYTEEGEKTTA
-682 AVPYVIG
+682 SVPYVIG
-689 KSGNEANRMILNS
+689 KTGNEANRLILNA

-707 IEGESIEHEGCV
+707 IEGESLEHEGCV
-719 AVSQSIEAGENAEIG
+719 AVAQSIEAGENAEIG

>member
-1 MEQKGTGSRLFGSR
+1 MAIKGSKAPGGRVRL
-15 TRMVMLALG
+15 VMLMLG
-24 AGFAALIIRLFYLQ
+24 AAMAVLIVRLFYLQ
-38 VVQADMWREKASS
+38 VVQADMWKEKASS

-59 SANRGNIFDRN
+59 TATRGNIYDRN
-70 MKTLAKSVTVWTVF
+70 MKTLARSVTVWTVF
-84 ISPAEMEE
+84 ISPAEMKEE
-92 NQRELVASGLSEI
+92 QRELVASGLSEI

-125 TIKKKVDNDT
+125 TIKRRVDNDT
-135 GDRVTAFIKENDIK
+135 ADEVTAFIQENDIK
-149 GIYLSEDSMRYYP
+149 GIYLTEESMRYYP

-167 STVLGFTGNDGS
+167 STVLGFTGSDGS

-186 YYNKTLS
+186 YYNKALS
-193 GTNGVIASVRNA
+193 GTDGVIASVRNA

-210 PFSEQQIF
+210 PFSEQQIY

-266 VLGMSTKP
+266 ILAMSTKP
-274 DFDPNKPGEI
+274 DFDPNEPSAI
-284 YDPNI
+284 YDTAAA
-289 KEELDEMKEEA
+289 EALAEQLEEA
-300 GSDEE
+300 GGDEE

-311 EALGEAQLSQWRN
+311 EALGEAQLAQWRN

-350 VTGSTYF
+350 VTGSTPFY
-357 HCPGYIEVAGNRIA
+357 CPGYIEVAGNRIA
-371 CWKRGGHGDLDF
+371 CWKAGGHGNLDF

-407 MEYLDKFGLYGLTGV
+407 MEYLDKFGLYDVTGV

-434 RDTMMNENKAS
+434 RETMLNENMAS

-456 VTALQLMTAVNASVN
+456 VTALELMTAVNATVN

-486 GDGNVIS
+486 SDGNVIS
-493 NTEPVVVR
+493 STEPVVVR

-517 QVVSGSGGSGARAAV
+517 QVVSGEGGSGARAAV

-544 QKLDQDGDDI
+544 QKLDQEGDET

-604 GFEPNYTEEQLSSAD
+604 GFEPSYTEEELSSAD
-619 MATPYLINYGLQD
+619 MATPYLINYGLQE
-632 AQTNLVQAGLQYRVV
+632 AQSTLVQAGLEYRVV
-647 GNGTVVVNQ
+647 GSGTTVVGQ

-669 VVLYTEEIEKQTA
+669 VVLYTEEGEKTTA
-682 AVPYVIG
+682 SVPYVIG
-689 KSGNEANRMILNS
+689 KTGNEANRLILNA

-707 IEGESIEHEGCV
+707 IEGESLEHEGCV
-719 AVSQSIEAGENAEIG
+719 AVAQSIEAGENAEIG

>member
-1 MEQKGTGSRLFGSR
+1 MAIKGSKAPGGRVRL
-15 TRMVMLALG
+15 VMLMLG
-24 AGFAALIIRLFYLQ
+24 AAMAVLIVRLFYLQ
-38 VVQADMWREKASS
+38 VVQADMWKEKASS

-59 SANRGNIFDRN
+59 TATRGNIYDRN
-70 MKTLAKSVTVWTVF
+70 MKTLARSVTVWTVF
-84 ISPAEMEE
+84 ISPAEMKEE
-92 NQRELVASGLSEI
+92 QRELVASGLSEI

-125 TIKKKVDNDT
+125 TIKRRVDNDT
-135 GDRVTAFIKENDIK
+135 ADEVTAFIQENDIR
-149 GIYLSEDSMRYYP
+149 GIYLTEESMRYYP

-167 STVLGFTGNDGS
+167 STVLGFTGSDGS

-186 YYNKTLS
+186 YYNKALS
-193 GTNGVIASVRNA
+193 GTDGVIASVRNA

-210 PFSEQQIF
+210 PFSEQQIY

-257 IVMNVKTGE
+257 IVMDVKTGE
-266 VLGMSTKP
+266 ILAMATKP
-274 DFDPNKPGEI
+274 DFDPNEPSAI
-284 YDPNI
+284 YDTATA
-289 KEELDEMKEEA
+289 EALAEQLEEA
-300 GSDEE
+300 GGDEE

-311 EALGEAQLSQWRN
+311 EALGEAQLAQWRN

-350 VTGSTYF
+350 VTESTPFY
-357 HCPGYIEVAGNRIA
+357 CPGYIEVAGNRIA
-371 CWKRGGHGDLDF
+371 CWKAGGHGNLDF

-407 MEYLDKFGLYGLTGV
+407 MEYLDKFGLYDVTGV

-434 RDTMMNENKAS
+434 RETMLNENMAS

-456 VTALQLMTAVNASVN
+456 VTALELMTAVNATVN

-486 GDGNVIS
+486 SDGNVIS
-493 NTEPVVVR
+493 STEPVVVR

-517 QVVSGSGGSGARAAV
+517 QVVSGEGGSGARAAV

-544 QKLDQDGDDI
+544 QKLDQEGDET

-604 GFEPNYTEEQLSSAD
+604 GFEPSYTEEELSSAD
-619 MATPYLINYGLQD
+619 MATPYLINYGLQE
-632 AQTNLVQAGLQYRVV
+632 AQSTLVQAGLEYRVV
-647 GNGTVVVNQ
+647 GSGTTVVGQ

-669 VVLYTEEIEKQTA
+669 VVLYTEEGEKTTA
-682 AVPYVIG
+682 SVPYVIG
-689 KSGNEANRMILNS
+689 KTGNEANRLILNA

-707 IEGESIEHEGCV
+707 IEGESLEHEGCV
-719 AVSQSIEAGENAEIG
+719 AVAQSIEAGENAEIG

>member
-1 MEQKGTGSRLFGSR
+1 MAIKGSKAPGGRVRL
-15 TRMVMLALG
+15 VMLMLG
-24 AGFAALIIRLFYLQ
+24 AAMAVLIVRLFYLQ
-38 VVQADMWREKASS
+38 VVQADMWKEKASS

-59 SANRGNIFDRN
+59 TATRGNIYDRN
-70 MKTLAKSVTVWTVF
+70 MKTLARSVTVWTVF
-84 ISPAEMEE
+84 ISPAEMKEE
-92 NQRELVASGLSEI
+92 QRELVASGLSEI

-125 TIKKKVDNDT
+125 TIKRRVDNDT
-135 GDRVTAFIKENDIK
+135 ADEVTAFIQENDIR
-149 GIYLSEDSMRYYP
+149 GIYLTEESMRYYP

-167 STVLGFTGNDGS
+167 STVLGFTGSDGS

-186 YYNKTLS
+186 YYNKALS
-193 GTNGVIASVRNA
+193 GTDGVIASVRNA

-210 PFSEQQIF
+210 PFSEQQIY

-257 IVMNVKTGE
+257 IVMDVKTGE
-266 VLGMSTKP
+266 TLAMSTKP
-274 DFDPNKPGEI
+274 DFDPNEPSAI
-284 YDPNI
+284 YDTATA
-289 KEELDEMKEEA
+289 EALAEQLEEA
-300 GSDEE
+300 GGDEE

-311 EALGEAQLSQWRN
+311 EALGEAQLAQWRN

-350 VTGSTYF
+350 VTGSTPFY
-357 HCPGYIEVAGNRIA
+357 CPGYIEVAGNRIA
-371 CWKRGGHGDLDF
+371 CWKAGGHGNLDF

-407 MEYLDKFGLYGLTGV
+407 MEYLDKFGLYDVTGV

-434 RDTMMNENKAS
+434 RETMLNENMAS

-456 VTALQLMTAVNASVN
+456 VTALELMTAVNATVN

-486 GDGNVIS
+486 SDGNVIS
-493 NTEPVVVR
+493 STEPVVVR

-517 QVVSGSGGSGARAAV
+517 QVVSGEGGSGARAAV

-544 QKLDQDGDDI
+544 QKLDQEGDET

-604 GFEPNYTEEQLSSAD
+604 GFEPSYTEEELSSAD
-619 MATPYLINYGLQD
+619 MATPYLINYGLQE
-632 AQTNLVQAGLQYRVV
+632 AQSTLVQAGLEYRVV
-647 GNGTVVVNQ
+647 GSGTTVVGQ

-669 VVLYTEEIEKQTA
+669 VVLYTEEGEKTTA
-682 AVPYVIG
+682 SVPYVIG
-689 KSGNEANRMILNS
+689 KTGNEANRLILNA

-707 IEGESIEHEGCV
+707 IEGESLEHEGCV
-719 AVSQSIEAGENAEIG
+719 AVAQSIEAGENAEIG

>member
-1 MEQKGTGSRLFGSR
+1 MAIKGSKAPGGRVRL
-15 TRMVMLALG
+15 VMLMLG
-24 AGFAALIIRLFYLQ
+24 AAMAVLIVRLFYLQ
-38 VVQADMWREKASS
+38 VVQADMWKEKASS

-59 SANRGNIFDRN
+59 TATRGNIYDRN
-70 MKTLAKSVTVWTVF
+70 MKTLARSVTVWTVF
-84 ISPAEMEE
+84 ISPAEMKEE
-92 NQRELVASGLSEI
+92 QRELVASGLSEI

-135 GDRVTAFIKENDIK
+135 ADEVTAFIQENDIK
-149 GIYLSEDSMRYYP
+149 GIYLTEESMRYYP

-167 STVLGFTGNDGS
+167 STVLGFTGSDGS

-186 YYNKTLS
+186 YYNKALS
-193 GTNGVIASVRNA
+193 GTDGVIASVRNA

-210 PFSEQQIF
+210 PFSEQQIY

-257 IVMNVKTGE
+257 IVMDVKTGE
-266 VLGMSTKP
+266 ILAMSTKP
-274 DFDPNKPGEI
+274 DFDPNEPSAI
-284 YDPNI
+284 YDTAAA
-289 KEELDEMKEEA
+289 EALAEQLEEA
-300 GSDEE
+300 GGDEE

-311 EALGEAQLSQWRN
+311 EALGEAQLAQWRN

-350 VTGSTYF
+350 VTGSTPFY
-357 HCPGYIEVAGNRIA
+357 CPGYIEVAGNRIA
-371 CWKRGGHGDLDF
+371 CWKAGGHGNLDF

-407 MEYLDKFGLYGLTGV
+407 MEYLDKFGLYDVTGV

-434 RDTMMNENKAS
+434 RETMLNENMAS

-456 VTALQLMTAVNASVN
+456 VTALELMTAVNATVN

-486 GDGNVIS
+486 SDGNVIS
-493 NTEPVVVR
+493 STEPVVVR

-517 QVVSGSGGSGARAAV
+517 QVVSGEGGSGARAAV

-544 QKLDQDGDDI
+544 QKLDQEGDET

-604 GFEPNYTEEQLSSAD
+604 GFEPSYTEEELSSAD
-619 MATPYLINYGLQD
+619 MATPYLINYGLQE
-632 AQTNLVQAGLQYRVV
+632 AQSTLVQAGLEYRVV
-647 GNGTVVVNQ
+647 GSGTTVVGQ

-669 VVLYTEEIEKQTA
+669 VVLYTEEGEKTTA
-682 AVPYVIG
+682 SVPYVIG
-689 KSGNEANRMILNS
+689 KTGNEANRLILNA

-707 IEGESIEHEGCV
+707 IEGESLEHEGCV
-719 AVSQSIEAGENAEIG
+719 AVAQSIEAGENAEIG

>member
-1 MEQKGTGSRLFGSR
+1 MAIKGSKAPGGRVRL
-15 TRMVMLALG
+15 VMLMLG
-24 AGFAALIIRLFYLQ
+24 AAMAVLIVRLFYLQ
-38 VVQADMWREKASS
+38 VVQADMWKEKASS

-59 SANRGNIFDRN
+59 TATRGNIYDRN
-70 MKTLAKSVTVWTVF
+70 MKTLARSVTVWTVF
-84 ISPAEMEE
+84 ISPAEMKEE
-92 NQRELVASGLSEI
+92 QRELVASGLSEI

-135 GDRVTAFIKENDIK
+135 ADEVTAFIQENDIR
-149 GIYLSEDSMRYYP
+149 GIYLTEESMRYYP

-167 STVLGFTGNDGS
+167 STVLGFTGSDGS

-186 YYNKTLS
+186 YYNKALS
-193 GTNGVIASVRNA
+193 GTDGVIASVRNA

-210 PFSEQQIF
+210 PFSEQQIY

-257 IVMNVKTGE
+257 IVMDVKTGE
-266 VLGMSTKP
+266 ILAMSTKP
-274 DFDPNKPGEI
+274 DFDPNEPSAI
-284 YDPNI
+284 YDTAAV
-289 KEELDEMKEEA
+289 EALAEQLEEA
-300 GSDEE
+300 GGDEE

-311 EALGEAQLSQWRN
+311 EALGEAQLAQWRN

-350 VTGSTYF
+350 VTGSTPFY
-357 HCPGYIEVAGNRIA
+357 CPGYIEVAGNRIA
-371 CWKRGGHGDLDF
+371 CWKAGGHGNIDF

-407 MEYLDKFGLYGLTGV
+407 MEYLDKFGLYDVTGV

-434 RDTMMNENKAS
+434 RETMLNENMAS

-456 VTALQLMTAVNASVN
+456 VTALELMTAVNATVN

-486 GDGNVIS
+486 SDGNVIS
-493 NTEPVVVR
+493 STEPVVVR

-517 QVVSGSGGSGARAAV
+517 QVVSGEGGSGARAAV

-544 QKLDQDGDDI
+544 QKLDQEGDET

-604 GFEPNYTEEQLSSAD
+604 GFEPSYTEEELSSAD
-619 MATPYLINYGLQD
+619 MATPYLINYGLQE
-632 AQTNLVQAGLQYRVV
+632 AQSTLVQAGLEYRVV
-647 GNGTVVVNQ
+647 GSGTTVVGQ

-669 VVLYTEEIEKQTA
+669 VVLYTEEGEKTTA
-682 AVPYVIG
+682 SVPYVIG
-689 KSGNEANRMILNS
+689 KTGNEANRLILNA

-707 IEGESIEHEGCV
+707 IEGESLEHEGCV
-719 AVSQSIEAGENAEIG
+719 AVAQSIEAGENAEIG

-746 ALPD
+746 TLPD

>member
-1 MEQKGTGSRLFGSR
+1 MAIKGSKAPGGRVRL
-15 TRMVMLALG
+15 VMLMLG
-24 AGFAALIIRLFYLQ
+24 AAMAVLIVRLFYLQ
-38 VVQADMWREKASS
+38 VVQADMWKEKASS

-59 SANRGNIFDRN
+59 TATRGNIYDRN
-70 MKTLAKSVTVWTVF
+70 MKTLARSVTVWTVF
-84 ISPAEMEE
+84 ISPAEMKED
-92 NQRELVASGLSEI
+92 QRELVASGLSEI

-135 GDRVTAFIKENDIK
+135 ADEVTAFIQENDIR
-149 GIYLSEDSMRYYP
+149 GIYLTEESMRYYP

-167 STVLGFTGNDGS
+167 STVLGFTGSDGS

-186 YYNKTLS
+186 YYNKALS
-193 GTNGVIASVRNA
+193 GTDGVIASVRNA

-210 PFSEQQIF
+210 PFSEQQIY

-257 IVMNVKTGE
+257 IVMDVKTGE
-266 VLGMSTKP
+266 ILAMSTKP
-274 DFDPNKPGEI
+274 DFDPNEPSAI
-284 YDPNI
+284 YDTATA
-289 KEELDEMKEEA
+289 EALAEQLEEA
-300 GSDEE
+300 GGDEE

-311 EALGEAQLSQWRN
+311 EALGEAQLAQWRN

-350 VTGSTYF
+350 VTGSTPFY
-357 HCPGYIEVAGNRIA
+357 CPGYIEVAGNRIA
-371 CWKRGGHGDLDF
+371 CWKAGGHGNLDF

-407 MEYLDKFGLYGLTGV
+407 MEYLDKFGLYDVTGV

-434 RDTMMNENKAS
+434 RETMLNENMAS

-456 VTALQLMTAVNASVN
+456 VTALELMTAVNATVN

-486 GDGNVIS
+486 SDGNVIS
-493 NTEPVVVR
+493 STEPVVVR

-517 QVVSGSGGSGARAAV
+517 QVVSGEGGSGARAAV

-544 QKLDQDGDDI
+544 QKLDQEGDET

-570 VLVMLDEPQKN
+570 VLIMLDEPQKN

-604 GFEPNYTEEQLSSAD
+604 GFEPSYTEEELSSAD
-619 MATPYLINYGLQD
+619 MATPYLINYGLQE
-632 AQTNLVQAGLQYRVV
+632 AQSTLVQAGLEYRVV
-647 GNGTVVVNQ
+647 GSGTTVVGQ

-669 VVLYTEEIEKQTA
+669 VVLYTEEGEKTTA
-682 AVPYVIG
+682 SVPYVIG
-689 KSGNEANRMILNS
+689 KTGNEANRLILNA

-707 IEGESIEHEGCV
+707 IEGESLEHEGCV
-719 AVSQSIEAGENAEIG
+719 AVAQSIEAGENAEIG

>member
-1 MEQKGTGSRLFGSR
+1 MAIKGSKAPGGRVRL
-15 TRMVMLALG
+15 VMLMLG
-24 AGFAALIIRLFYLQ
+24 AAMTVLIVRLFYLQ
-38 VVQADMWREKASS
+38 VVQADMWKEKASS

-59 SANRGNIFDRN
+59 TATRGNIYDRN
-70 MKTLAKSVTVWTVF
+70 MKTLARSVTVWTVF
-84 ISPAEMEE
+84 ISPAEMKEE
-92 NQRELVASGLSEI
+92 QRELVASGLSEI

-125 TIKKKVDNDT
+125 TIKRRVDNDT
-135 GDRVTAFIKENDIK
+135 ADEVTAFIQENDIR
-149 GIYLSEDSMRYYP
+149 GIYLTEESMRYYP

-167 STVLGFTGNDGS
+167 STVLGFTGSDGS

-186 YYNKTLS
+186 YYNKALS
-193 GTNGVIASVRNA
+193 GTDGVIASVRNA

-210 PFSEQQIF
+210 PFSEQQIY

-266 VLGMSTKP
+266 ILAMSTKP
-274 DFDPNKPGEI
+274 DFDPNEPSAI
-284 YDPNI
+284 YDTATA
-289 KEELDEMKEEA
+289 EALAEQLEEA
-300 GSDEE
+300 GGDEE

-311 EALGEAQLSQWRN
+311 EALGEAQLAQWRN

-350 VTGSTYF
+350 VTGSTPFY
-357 HCPGYIEVAGNRIA
+357 CPGYIEVAGNRIA
-371 CWKRGGHGDLDF
+371 CWKAGGHGNLDF

-407 MEYLDKFGLYGLTGV
+407 MEYLDKFGLYDVTGV

-434 RDTMMNENKAS
+434 RETMLNENMAS

-456 VTALQLMTAVNASVN
+456 VTALELMTAVNATVN

-486 GDGNVIS
+486 SDGNVIS
-493 NTEPVVVR
+493 STEPVVVR

-517 QVVSGSGGSGARAAV
+517 QVVSGEGGSGARAAV

-544 QKLDQDGDDI
+544 QKLDQEGDET

-604 GFEPNYTEEQLSSAD
+604 GFEPSYTEEELSSAD
-619 MATPYLINYGLQD
+619 MATPYLINYGLQE
-632 AQTNLVQAGLQYRVV
+632 AQSTLVQAGLEYRVV
-647 GNGTVVVNQ
+647 GSGTTVVGQ

-669 VVLYTEEIEKQTA
+669 VVLYTEEGEKTTA
-682 AVPYVIG
+682 SVPYVIG
-689 KSGNEANRMILNS
+689 KTGNEANRLILNA

-707 IEGESIEHEGCV
+707 IEGESLEHEGCV
-719 AVSQSIEAGENAEIG
+719 AVAQSIEAGENAEIG

>member
-1 MEQKGTGSRLFGSR
+1 MAIKGSKAPGGRVRL
-15 TRMVMLALG
+15 VMLMLG
-24 AGFAALIIRLFYLQ
+24 AAMAVLIVRLFYLQ
-38 VVQADMWREKASS
+38 VVQADMWKEKASS

-59 SANRGNIFDRN
+59 TATRGNIYDRN
-70 MKTLAKSVTVWTVF
+70 MKTLARSVTVWTVF
-84 ISPAEMEE
+84 ISPAEMKEE
-92 NQRELVASGLSEI
+92 QRELVASGLSEI

-135 GDRVTAFIKENDIK
+135 ADEVTAFIQENDIR
-149 GIYLSEDSMRYYP
+149 GIYLTEESMRYYP

-167 STVLGFTGNDGS
+167 STVLGFTGSDGS

-186 YYNKTLS
+186 YYNKALS
-193 GTNGVIASVRNA
+193 GTDGVIASVRNA

-210 PFSEQQIF
+210 PFSEQQIY

-257 IVMNVKTGE
+257 IVMDVKTGE
-266 VLGMSTKP
+266 ILAMSTKP
-274 DFDPNKPGEI
+274 DFDPNEPSAI
-284 YDPNI
+284 YDTATA
-289 KEELDEMKEEA
+289 EALAEQLEEA
-300 GSDEE
+300 GGDEE

-311 EALGEAQLSQWRN
+311 EALGEAQLAQWRN

-350 VTGSTYF
+350 VTGSTPFY
-357 HCPGYIEVAGNRIA
+357 CPGYIEVAGNRIA
-371 CWKRGGHGDLDF
+371 CWKAGGHGNIDF

-407 MEYLDKFGLYGLTGV
+407 MEYLDKFGLYDVTGV

-434 RDTMMNENKAS
+434 RETMLNENMAS

-456 VTALQLMTAVNASVN
+456 VTALELMTAVNATVN

-486 GDGNVIS
+486 SDGNVIS
-493 NTEPVVVR
+493 STEPVVVR

-517 QVVSGSGGSGARAAV
+517 QVVSGEGGSGARAAV

-544 QKLDQDGDDI
+544 QKLDQEGDET

-604 GFEPNYTEEQLSSAD
+604 GFEPSYTEEELSSAD
-619 MATPYLINYGLQD
+619 MATPYLINYGLQE
-632 AQTNLVQAGLQYRVV
+632 AQSTLVQAGLEYRVV
-647 GNGTVVVNQ
+647 GSGTTVVGQ

-669 VVLYTEEIEKQTA
+669 VVLYTEEGEKTTA
-682 AVPYVIG
+682 SVPYVIG
-689 KSGNEANRMILNS
+689 KTGNEANRLILNA

-707 IEGESIEHEGCV
+707 IEGESLEHEGCV
-719 AVSQSIEAGENAEIG
+719 AVAQSIEAGENAEIG

>member
-1 MEQKGTGSRLFGSR
+1 MAIKGSKAPGGRVRL
-15 TRMVMLALG
+15 VMLMLG
-24 AGFAALIIRLFYLQ
+24 AAMAVLIVRLFYLQ
-38 VVQADMWREKASS
+38 VVQADMWKEKASS

-59 SANRGNIFDRN
+59 TATRGNIYDRN
-70 MKTLAKSVTVWTVF
+70 MKTLARSVTVWTVF
-84 ISPAEMEE
+84 ISPAEMKEE
-92 NQRELVASGLSEI
+92 QRELVASGLSEI

-135 GDRVTAFIKENDIK
+135 ADAVTAFIQENDIR
-149 GIYLSEDSMRYYP
+149 GIYLTEESMRYYP

-167 STVLGFTGNDGS
+167 STVLGFTGSDGS

-186 YYNKTLS
+186 YYNKALS
-193 GTNGVIASVRNA
+193 GTDGVIASVRNA

-210 PFSEQQIF
+210 PFSEQQIY

-266 VLGMSTKP
+266 ILAMSTKP
-274 DFDPNKPGEI
+274 DFDPNEPSAI
-284 YDPNI
+284 YDTTTA
-289 KEELDEMKEEA
+289 EALAEQLEEA
-300 GSDEE
+300 GGDEE

-311 EALGEAQLSQWRN
+311 EALGEAQLAQWRN

-350 VTGSTYF
+350 VTGSTPFY
-357 HCPGYIEVAGNRIA
+357 CPGYIEVAGNRIA
-371 CWKRGGHGDLDF
+371 CWKAGGHGNLDF

-407 MEYLDKFGLYGLTGV
+407 MEYLDKFGLYDVTGV

-434 RDTMMNENKAS
+434 RETMLNENMAS

-456 VTALQLMTAVNASVN
+456 VTALELMTAVNATVN

-486 GDGNVIS
+486 SDGNVIS
-493 NTEPVVVR
+493 STEPVVVR

-517 QVVSGSGGSGARAAV
+517 QVVSGEGGSGARAAV

-544 QKLDQDGDDI
+544 QKLDQEGDET

-604 GFEPNYTEEQLSSAD
+604 GFEPSYTEEELSSAD
-619 MATPYLINYGLQD
+619 MATPYLINYGLQE
-632 AQTNLVQAGLQYRVV
+632 AQSTLVQAGLEYRVV
-647 GNGTVVVNQ
+647 GSGTTVVGQ

-669 VVLYTEEIEKQTA
+669 VVLYTEEGEKTTA
-682 AVPYVIG
+682 SVPYVIG
-689 KSGNEANRMILNS
+689 KTGNEANRLILNA

-707 IEGESIEHEGCV
+707 IEGESLEHEGCV
-719 AVSQSIEAGENAEIG
+719 AVAQSIEAGENAEIG

>member
-1 MEQKGTGSRLFGSR
+1 MAIKGSKAPGGRVRL
-15 TRMVMLALG
+15 VMLMLG
-24 AGFAALIIRLFYLQ
+24 AAMTVLIVRLFYLQ
-38 VVQADMWREKASS
+38 VVQADMWKEKASS

-59 SANRGNIFDRN
+59 TATRGNIYDRN
-70 MKTLAKSVTVWTVF
+70 MKTLARSVTVWTVF
-84 ISPAEMEE
+84 ISPAEMKEE
-92 NQRELVASGLSEI
+92 QRELVASGLSEI

-135 GDRVTAFIKENDIK
+135 ADEVTAFIQENDIR
-149 GIYLSEDSMRYYP
+149 GIYLTEESMRYYP

-167 STVLGFTGNDGS
+167 STVLGFTGSDGS

-186 YYNKTLS
+186 YYNKALS
-193 GTNGVIASVRNA
+193 GTDGVIASVRNA

-210 PFSEQQIF
+210 PFSEQQIY

-266 VLGMSTKP
+266 ILAMSTKP
-274 DFDPNKPGEI
+274 DFDPNEPSAI
-284 YDPNI
+284 YDTTTA
-289 KEELDEMKEEA
+289 EALAEQLEEA
-300 GSDEE
+300 GDDEE

-311 EALGEAQLSQWRN
+311 EALGEAQLAQWRN

-350 VTGSTYF
+350 VTGSTPFY
-357 HCPGYIEVAGNRIA
+357 CPGYIEVAGNRIA
-371 CWKRGGHGDLDF
+371 CWKAGGHGNIDF

-407 MEYLDKFGLYGLTGV
+407 MEYLDKFGLYDVTGV

-434 RDTMMNENKAS
+434 RETMLNENMAS

-456 VTALQLMTAVNASVN
+456 VTALELMTAVNATVN

-486 GDGNVIS
+486 SDGNVIS
-493 NTEPVVVR
+493 STEPVVVR

-517 QVVSGSGGSGARAAV
+517 QVVSGEGGSGARAAV

-544 QKLDQDGDDI
+544 QKLDQEGDET

-604 GFEPNYTEEQLSSAD
+604 GFEPSYTEEELSSAD
-619 MATPYLINYGLQD
+619 MATPYLINYGLQE
-632 AQTNLVQAGLQYRVV
+632 AQSTLVQAGLEYRVV
-647 GNGTVVVNQ
+647 GSGTTVVGQ

-669 VVLYTEEIEKQTA
+669 VVLYTEEGEKTTA
-682 AVPYVIG
+682 SVPYVIG
-689 KSGNEANRMILNS
+689 KTGNEANRLILNA

-707 IEGESIEHEGCV
+707 IEGESLEHEGCV
-719 AVSQSIEAGENAEIG
+719 AVAQSIEAGENAEIG

>member
-1 MEQKGTGSRLFGSR
+1 MAIKGSKAPGGRVRL
-15 TRMVMLALG
+15 VMLMLG
-24 AGFAALIIRLFYLQ
+24 AAMAVLIVRLFYLQ
-38 VVQADMWREKASS
+38 VVQADMWKEKASS

-59 SANRGNIFDRN
+59 TATRGNIYDRN
-70 MKTLAKSVTVWTVF
+70 MKTLARSVTVWTVF
-84 ISPAEMEE
+84 ISPAEMKEE
-92 NQRELVASGLSEI
+92 QRELVASGLSEI

-135 GDRVTAFIKENDIK
+135 ADEVTAFIQENDIR
-149 GIYLSEDSMRYYP
+149 GIYLTEESMRYYP

-167 STVLGFTGNDGS
+167 STVLGFTGSDGS

-186 YYNKTLS
+186 YYNKALS
-193 GTNGVIASVRNA
+193 GTDGVIASVRNA

-210 PFSEQQIF
+210 PFSEQQIY

-266 VLGMSTKP
+266 ILAMSTKP
-274 DFDPNKPGEI
+274 DFDPNEPSAI
-284 YDPNI
+284 YDTTTA
-289 KEELDEMKEEA
+289 EALAEQLEEA
-300 GSDEE
+300 GGDEE

-311 EALGEAQLSQWRN
+311 EALGEAQLAQWRN

-350 VTGSTYF
+350 VTGSTPFY
-357 HCPGYIEVAGNRIA
+357 CPGYIEVAGNRIA
-371 CWKRGGHGDLDF
+371 CWKAGGHGNIDF

-407 MEYLDKFGLYGLTGV
+407 MEYLDKFGLYDVTGV

-434 RDTMMNENKAS
+434 RETMLNENMAS

-456 VTALQLMTAVNASVN
+456 VTALELMTAVNATVN

-486 GDGNVIS
+486 SDGNVIS
-493 NTEPVVVR
+493 STEPVVVR

-517 QVVSGSGGSGARAAV
+517 QVVSGEGGSGARAAV

-544 QKLDQDGDDI
+544 QKLDQEGDET

-604 GFEPNYTEEQLSSAD
+604 GFEPSYTEEELSSAD
-619 MATPYLINYGLQD
+619 IATPYLINYGLQE
-632 AQTNLVQAGLQYRVV
+632 AQSTLVQAGLEYRVV
-647 GNGTVVVNQ
+647 GSGTTVVGQ

-669 VVLYTEEIEKQTA
+669 VVLYTEEGEKTTA
-682 AVPYVIG
+682 SVPYVIG
-689 KSGNEANRMILNS
+689 KTGNEANRLILNA

-707 IEGESIEHEGCV
+707 IEGESLEHEGCV
-719 AVSQSIEAGENAEIG
+719 AVAQSIEAGENAEIG

>member
-1 MEQKGTGSRLFGSR
+1 MAIKGSKAPGGRVRL
-15 TRMVMLALG
+15 VMLMLG
-24 AGFAALIIRLFYLQ
+24 AAMAVLIVRLFYLQ
-38 VVQADMWREKASS
+38 VVQADMWKEKASS

-59 SANRGNIFDRN
+59 TATRGNIYDRN
-70 MKTLAKSVTVWTVF
+70 MKTLARSVTVWTVF
-84 ISPAEMEE
+84 ISPAEMKEE
-92 NQRELVASGLSEI
+92 QRELVASGLSEI

-125 TIKKKVDNDT
+125 TIKRRVDNDT
-135 GDRVTAFIKENDIK
+135 ADEVTAFIQENDIK
-149 GIYLSEDSMRYYP
+149 GIYLTEESMRYYP

-167 STVLGFTGNDGS
+167 STVLGFTGSDGS

-186 YYNKTLS
+186 YYNKALS
-193 GTNGVIASVRNA
+193 GTDGVIASVRNA

-210 PFSEQQIF
+210 PFSEQQIY

-266 VLGMSTKP
+266 ILAMSTKP
-274 DFDPNKPGEI
+274 DFDPNEPSAI
-284 YDPNI
+284 YDTTTA
-289 KEELDEMKEEA
+289 EALAEQLEEA
-300 GSDEE
+300 GGDEE

-311 EALGEAQLSQWRN
+311 EALGEAQLAQWRN

-350 VTGSTYF
+350 VTGSTPFY
-357 HCPGYIEVAGNRIA
+357 CPGYIEVAGNRIA
-371 CWKRGGHGDLDF
+371 CWKAGGHGNLDF

-407 MEYLDKFGLYGLTGV
+407 MEYLDKFGLYDVTGV

-434 RDTMMNENKAS
+434 RETMLNENMAS

-456 VTALQLMTAVNASVN
+456 VTALELMTAVNATVN

-486 GDGNVIS
+486 SDGNVIS
-493 NTEPVVVR
+493 STEPVVVR

-517 QVVSGSGGSGARAAV
+517 QVVSGEGGSGARAAV

-544 QKLDQDGDDI
+544 QKLDQEGDET

-604 GFEPNYTEEQLSSAD
+604 GFEPSYTEEELSSAD
-619 MATPYLINYGLQD
+619 MATPYLINYGLQE
-632 AQTNLVQAGLQYRVV
+632 AQSTLVQAGLEYRVV
-647 GNGTVVVNQ
+647 GSGTTVVGQ

-669 VVLYTEEIEKQTA
+669 VVLYTEEGEKTTA
-682 AVPYVIG
+682 SVPYVIG
-689 KSGNEANRMILNS
+689 KTGNEANRLILNA

-707 IEGESIEHEGCV
+707 IEGESLEHEGCV
-719 AVSQSIEAGENAEIG
+719 AVAQSIEAGENAEIG